1 MRKIRIKICLLAAML
16 AVATG
21 IQASDFVVDELCYNI
36 TDAEAKTVEVAK
48 YDYTVDG
55 EMVRPTKMDVVVPM
69 TVVNPNDNQTYRV
82 TALGDGAFTVYG
94 LKNGWFD
101 YTSIVLPE
109 GLLEIKANAFSGQSK
124 LTSLVIPGT
133 VKSVKTKFAQMS
145 GISELTFPASVK
157 EMVTIESGRIQ
168 KLTIEGSPTITAG
181 SRDYITG
188 SVTNNIVYFIDNDT
202 SYKNVEITLTSAVP
216 PTLPEVTRIQY
227 KAYSGRTT
235 VHVPEGCSDAYNAAG
250 WNQAEVLVEGTDHA
264 DVDGI
269 RYYHD
274 SHRAI
279 GYDVVSE
286 LNGPLNIPQTVQ
298 IGGKTYP
305 VEELAVRMF
314 EGEGESLIKNITAI
328 TLPEGLK
335 RLEKNS
341 LYSEVVSATEVT
353 IPASVEYVGT
363 YFLRGE
369 TLKKITFKGSPVL
382 ADNSVGS
389 NYKLIHF
396 MSQTPPAVGK
406 YSFQSAQLMV
416 VAPDIASI
424 PVYRTTLSGHW
435 GVEKGY
441 ELSVYGGLKEADN
454 VYYSAMEDGNACA
467 IYFDGTQTSVALSKT
482 IQIDGAARALAKI
495 QRGLFYYKNI
505 TEVIVPETV
514 KTIGGNAFYKCSA
527 LTSLQLPSEVEE
539 IGDYAFYECSAWA
552 IDVTLPVLKTLG
564 KGAFQKSGIKSL
576 NLTGAPLATIP
587 ESAFGECSSLA
598 SITLNEGLSKIESYA
613 FTGAV
618 VTELTIPSTVTDI
631 YTVGIW
637 SKIKKLISKA
647 TTPPT
652 LRNSRQ
658 LNCLLFVPNGCVT
671 AYRQADRWV
680 ESTSVIA
687 VGEMQTGGLSF
698 YFGDTDAL
706 LYNVD
711 TDVTGSDVVIP
722 ATVEQGGN
730 SYTVNEM
737 RAALLK
743 NSAAVKSVTI
753 PASITQIPNDA
764 FRNCTGL
771 TSVTM
776 PATVTSIG
784 AYAFNGCKALPSVVL
799 PASLGSI
806 GEYGFLGCKAL
817 TSIELPAA
825 LTEIGVSAFNGC
837 SAMACDVNI
846 PDGVTVIPDGA
857 FDQSGITGITLG
869 KNVKTVGRKAFY
881 NCQNIL
887 SITLNEGLTEIGEMG
902 FFNCSKIKELELPA
916 SLTTMGSNAFWNVG
930 IKVVCHSAAPL
941 TLPKSTTYSYQFKK
955 CTVIVPVGSVA
966 AYVAATDK
974 GWDESNT
981 YLTFAGLADG
991 VEYRANDTEAW
1002 VTGVADDTVVAD
1014 IKDYLSIDG
1023 SQMPVTRIDAAFRG
1037 KTQLQKVTVPAAV
1050 KALPENM
1057 FRDCTSLNA
1066 VTFASGSQLQTIGK
1080 WAFMSTAVAAI
1091 EIPEGV
1097 TELPD
1102 GVFKNCL
1109 SLTEITLPS
1118 NLVSVGGGC
1127 FYNCK
1132 ALTTVN
1138 VCADNLTIADRAF
1151 YSCESLETINSANP
1165 LQLSSDI
1172 SKLGMEFEG
1181 CKSLKAVSVAGGM
1194 IGSFAFDGCESLV
1207 SVGIAEGVKTIG
1219 EYAFDGCTSLK
1230 RILLPASLQ
1239 EIKHETFRNVV
1250 FEEITCLAVTP
1261 PSIRDNT
1268 FTDYSAHLCVPA
1280 ESMAA
1285 YAAATGWKEFSNIGD
1300 LTTSG
1305 VSAVANDGLSVA
1317 VCDGRICVDGVG
1329 ETEMIKVYS
1338 TGGMLVGMGLNRQV
1352 EVPSPGVYIVEFKK
1366 GTVKVAIR

>member
-1 MRKIRIKICLLAAML
+1 
-16 AVATG
+16 
-21 IQASDFVVDELCYNI
+21 
-36 TDAEAKTVEVAK
+36 
-48 YDYTVDG
+48 
-55 EMVRPTKMDVVVPM
+55 
-69 TVVNPNDNQTYRV
+69 
-82 TALGDGAFTVYG
+82 
-94 LKNGWFD
+94 
-101 YTSIVLPE
+101 
-109 GLLEIKANAFSGQSK
+109 
-124 LTSLVIPGT
+124 
-133 VKSVKTKFAQMS
+133 MS

-305 VEELAVRMF
+305 VEVLAVRMF

-396 MSQTPPAVGK
+396 MSQTPPSVGK

-658 LNCLLFVPNGCVT
+658 LNCPLFVPNGCVT

-730 SYTVNEM
+730 RYTVNEM

-764 FRNCTGL
+764 FLNCTEL

-784 AYAFNGCKALPSVVL
+784 AYAFNG
-799 PASLGSI
+799 
-806 GEYGFLGCKAL
+806 
-817 TSIELPAA
+817 
-825 LTEIGVSAFNGC
+825 
-837 SAMACDVNI
+837 
-846 PDGVTVIPDGA
+846 
-857 FDQSGITGITLG
+857 
-869 KNVKTVGRKAFY
+869 
-881 NCQNIL
+881 
-887 SITLNEGLTEIGEMG
+887 
-902 FFNCSKIKELELPA
+902 CSKIKELELPA

-930 IKVVCHSAAPL
+930 IKVVRHSAAPL

-1023 SQMPVTRIDAAFRG
+1023 SQMPVTRIDAAFSG

-1057 FRDCTSLNA
+1057 FKDCTSLNA
-1066 VTFASGSQLQTIGK
+1066 VTFASGSQLQAIGK

-1194 IGSFAFDGCESLV
+1194 IGAFAFDGCESLV

-1305 VSAVANDGLSVA
+1305 VSAVAGDGLSVA

>member
-1 MRKIRIKICLLAAML
+1 M
-16 AVATG
+16 
-21 IQASDFVVDELCYNI
+21 
-36 TDAEAKTVEVAK
+36 
-48 YDYTVDG
+48 
-55 EMVRPTKMDVVVPM
+55 PM

-94 LKNGWFD
+94 LRGGWFD

-305 VEELAVRMF
+305 VEVLAVRMF
-314 EGEGESLIKNITAI
+314 EGEGESLIKNITA
-328 TLPEGLK
+328 
-335 RLEKNS
+335 
-341 LYSEVVSATEVT
+341 
-353 IPASVEYVGT
+353 
-363 YFLRGE
+363 
-369 TLKKITFKGSPVL
+369 
-382 ADNSVGS
+382 
-389 NYKLIHF
+389 
-396 MSQTPPAVGK
+396 
-406 YSFQSAQLMV
+406 
-416 VAPDIASI
+416 
-424 PVYRTTLSGHW
+424 
-435 GVEKGY
+435 
-441 ELSVYGGLKEADN
+441 
-454 VYYSAMEDGNACA
+454 
-467 IYFDGTQTSVALSKT
+467 
-482 IQIDGAARALAKI
+482 
-495 QRGLFYYKNI
+495 
-505 TEVIVPETV
+505 
-514 KTIGGNAFYKCSA
+514 
-527 LTSLQLPSEVEE
+527 
-539 IGDYAFYECSAWA
+539 
-552 IDVTLPVLKTLG
+552 
-564 KGAFQKSGIKSL
+564 
-576 NLTGAPLATIP
+576 
-587 ESAFGECSSLA
+587 
-598 SITLNEGLSKIESYA
+598 
-613 FTGAV
+613 
-618 VTELTIPSTVTDI
+618 
-631 YTVGIW
+631 
-637 SKIKKLISKA
+637 
-647 TTPPT
+647 
-652 LRNSRQ
+652 
-658 LNCLLFVPNGCVT
+658 
-671 AYRQADRWV
+671 
-680 ESTSVIA
+680 
-687 VGEMQTGGLSF
+687 
-698 YFGDTDAL
+698 
-706 LYNVD
+706 
-711 TDVTGSDVVIP
+711 
-722 ATVEQGGN
+722 
-730 SYTVNEM
+730 
-737 RAALLK
+737 
-743 NSAAVKSVTI
+743 
-753 PASITQIPNDA
+753 
-764 FRNCTGL
+764 
-771 TSVTM
+771 
-776 PATVTSIG
+776 
-784 AYAFNGCKALPSVVL
+784 
-799 PASLGSI
+799 
-806 GEYGFLGCKAL
+806 
-817 TSIELPAA
+817 
-825 LTEIGVSAFNGC
+825 
-837 SAMACDVNI
+837 
-846 PDGVTVIPDGA
+846 
-857 FDQSGITGITLG
+857 
-869 KNVKTVGRKAFY
+869 
-881 NCQNIL
+881 
-887 SITLNEGLTEIGEMG
+887 ITLNEGLTEIGEMG

-916 SLTTMGSNAFWNVG
+916 SLTTMGSNALWNIG

-1023 SQMPVTRIDAAFRG
+1023 SQMPVTRIDAAFSG

-1057 FRDCTSLNA
+1057 FKDCTSLNA

-1305 VSAVANDGLSVA
+1305 VSAVAGDGLSVA

-1338 TGGMLVGMGLNRQV
+1338 AGGMLVGMGLNRQV

>member
-1 MRKIRIKICLLAAML
+1 
-16 AVATG
+16 
-21 IQASDFVVDELCYNI
+21 
-36 TDAEAKTVEVAK
+36 
-48 YDYTVDG
+48 
-55 EMVRPTKMDVVVPM
+55 MVRPTKMDVVVPM

-94 LKNGWFD
+94 LRGGWFD

-305 VEELAVRMF
+305 VEVLAVRMF
-314 EGEGESLIKNITAI
+314 EGEGESLIKNITA
-328 TLPEGLK
+328 
-335 RLEKNS
+335 
-341 LYSEVVSATEVT
+341 
-353 IPASVEYVGT
+353 
-363 YFLRGE
+363 
-369 TLKKITFKGSPVL
+369 
-382 ADNSVGS
+382 
-389 NYKLIHF
+389 
-396 MSQTPPAVGK
+396 
-406 YSFQSAQLMV
+406 
-416 VAPDIASI
+416 
-424 PVYRTTLSGHW
+424 
-435 GVEKGY
+435 
-441 ELSVYGGLKEADN
+441 
-454 VYYSAMEDGNACA
+454 
-467 IYFDGTQTSVALSKT
+467 
-482 IQIDGAARALAKI
+482 
-495 QRGLFYYKNI
+495 
-505 TEVIVPETV
+505 
-514 KTIGGNAFYKCSA
+514 
-527 LTSLQLPSEVEE
+527 
-539 IGDYAFYECSAWA
+539 
-552 IDVTLPVLKTLG
+552 
-564 KGAFQKSGIKSL
+564 
-576 NLTGAPLATIP
+576 
-587 ESAFGECSSLA
+587 
-598 SITLNEGLSKIESYA
+598 
-613 FTGAV
+613 
-618 VTELTIPSTVTDI
+618 
-631 YTVGIW
+631 
-637 SKIKKLISKA
+637 
-647 TTPPT
+647 
-652 LRNSRQ
+652 
-658 LNCLLFVPNGCVT
+658 
-671 AYRQADRWV
+671 
-680 ESTSVIA
+680 
-687 VGEMQTGGLSF
+687 
-698 YFGDTDAL
+698 
-706 LYNVD
+706 
-711 TDVTGSDVVIP
+711 
-722 ATVEQGGN
+722 
-730 SYTVNEM
+730 
-737 RAALLK
+737 
-743 NSAAVKSVTI
+743 
-753 PASITQIPNDA
+753 
-764 FRNCTGL
+764 
-771 TSVTM
+771 
-776 PATVTSIG
+776 
-784 AYAFNGCKALPSVVL
+784 
-799 PASLGSI
+799 
-806 GEYGFLGCKAL
+806 
-817 TSIELPAA
+817 
-825 LTEIGVSAFNGC
+825 
-837 SAMACDVNI
+837 
-846 PDGVTVIPDGA
+846 
-857 FDQSGITGITLG
+857 
-869 KNVKTVGRKAFY
+869 
-881 NCQNIL
+881 
-887 SITLNEGLTEIGEMG
+887 ITLNEGLTEIGEMG

-916 SLTTMGSNAFWNVG
+916 SLTTMGSNAFWNIG

-1023 SQMPVTRIDAAFRG
+1023 SQMPVTRIDVAFSG

-1057 FRDCTSLNA
+1057 FKDCTSLNA
-1066 VTFASGSQLQTIGK
+1066 VTFALGSQLQTIGK

-1305 VSAVANDGLSVA
+1305 VSAVAGDGLSVA

-1338 TGGMLVGMGLNRQV
+1338 AGGMLVGMGLNRQV

>member
-1 MRKIRIKICLLAAML
+1 
-16 AVATG
+16 
-21 IQASDFVVDELCYNI
+21 
-36 TDAEAKTVEVAK
+36 
-48 YDYTVDG
+48 
-55 EMVRPTKMDVVVPM
+55 MDVVVPM

-94 LKNGWFD
+94 LRGGWFD

-279 GYDVVSE
+279 GYDVGGE

-305 VEELAVRMF
+305 VEVLAVRMF
-314 EGEGESLIKNITAI
+314 EGEGESLIKNITA
-328 TLPEGLK
+328 
-335 RLEKNS
+335 
-341 LYSEVVSATEVT
+341 
-353 IPASVEYVGT
+353 
-363 YFLRGE
+363 
-369 TLKKITFKGSPVL
+369 
-382 ADNSVGS
+382 
-389 NYKLIHF
+389 
-396 MSQTPPAVGK
+396 
-406 YSFQSAQLMV
+406 
-416 VAPDIASI
+416 
-424 PVYRTTLSGHW
+424 
-435 GVEKGY
+435 
-441 ELSVYGGLKEADN
+441 
-454 VYYSAMEDGNACA
+454 
-467 IYFDGTQTSVALSKT
+467 
-482 IQIDGAARALAKI
+482 
-495 QRGLFYYKNI
+495 
-505 TEVIVPETV
+505 
-514 KTIGGNAFYKCSA
+514 
-527 LTSLQLPSEVEE
+527 
-539 IGDYAFYECSAWA
+539 
-552 IDVTLPVLKTLG
+552 
-564 KGAFQKSGIKSL
+564 
-576 NLTGAPLATIP
+576 
-587 ESAFGECSSLA
+587 
-598 SITLNEGLSKIESYA
+598 
-613 FTGAV
+613 
-618 VTELTIPSTVTDI
+618 
-631 YTVGIW
+631 
-637 SKIKKLISKA
+637 
-647 TTPPT
+647 
-652 LRNSRQ
+652 
-658 LNCLLFVPNGCVT
+658 
-671 AYRQADRWV
+671 
-680 ESTSVIA
+680 
-687 VGEMQTGGLSF
+687 
-698 YFGDTDAL
+698 
-706 LYNVD
+706 
-711 TDVTGSDVVIP
+711 
-722 ATVEQGGN
+722 
-730 SYTVNEM
+730 
-737 RAALLK
+737 
-743 NSAAVKSVTI
+743 
-753 PASITQIPNDA
+753 
-764 FRNCTGL
+764 
-771 TSVTM
+771 
-776 PATVTSIG
+776 
-784 AYAFNGCKALPSVVL
+784 
-799 PASLGSI
+799 
-806 GEYGFLGCKAL
+806 
-817 TSIELPAA
+817 
-825 LTEIGVSAFNGC
+825 
-837 SAMACDVNI
+837 
-846 PDGVTVIPDGA
+846 
-857 FDQSGITGITLG
+857 
-869 KNVKTVGRKAFY
+869 
-881 NCQNIL
+881 
-887 SITLNEGLTEIGEMG
+887 ITLNEGLTEIGEMG

-916 SLTTMGSNAFWNVG
+916 SLTAMGSNAFWNIG

-1023 SQMPVTRIDAAFRG
+1023 SQMPVTRIDAAFSG

-1057 FRDCTSLNA
+1057 FKDCTSLNA

-1305 VSAVANDGLSVA
+1305 VSAVAGDGLSVA

-1338 TGGMLVGMGLNRQV
+1338 AGGMLVGMGLNRQV

>member
-1 MRKIRIKICLLAAML
+1 
-16 AVATG
+16 
-21 IQASDFVVDELCYNI
+21 
-36 TDAEAKTVEVAK
+36 
-48 YDYTVDG
+48 
-55 EMVRPTKMDVVVPM
+55 MVRPTKMDVVVPM

-94 LKNGWFD
+94 LRGGWFD

-157 EMVTIESGRIQ
+157 DMVTIESGRIQ

-305 VEELAVRMF
+305 VEVLAVRMF
-314 EGEGESLIKNITAI
+314 EGEGESLIKNITA
-328 TLPEGLK
+328 
-335 RLEKNS
+335 
-341 LYSEVVSATEVT
+341 
-353 IPASVEYVGT
+353 
-363 YFLRGE
+363 
-369 TLKKITFKGSPVL
+369 
-382 ADNSVGS
+382 
-389 NYKLIHF
+389 
-396 MSQTPPAVGK
+396 
-406 YSFQSAQLMV
+406 
-416 VAPDIASI
+416 
-424 PVYRTTLSGHW
+424 
-435 GVEKGY
+435 
-441 ELSVYGGLKEADN
+441 
-454 VYYSAMEDGNACA
+454 
-467 IYFDGTQTSVALSKT
+467 
-482 IQIDGAARALAKI
+482 
-495 QRGLFYYKNI
+495 
-505 TEVIVPETV
+505 
-514 KTIGGNAFYKCSA
+514 
-527 LTSLQLPSEVEE
+527 
-539 IGDYAFYECSAWA
+539 
-552 IDVTLPVLKTLG
+552 
-564 KGAFQKSGIKSL
+564 
-576 NLTGAPLATIP
+576 
-587 ESAFGECSSLA
+587 
-598 SITLNEGLSKIESYA
+598 
-613 FTGAV
+613 
-618 VTELTIPSTVTDI
+618 
-631 YTVGIW
+631 
-637 SKIKKLISKA
+637 
-647 TTPPT
+647 
-652 LRNSRQ
+652 
-658 LNCLLFVPNGCVT
+658 
-671 AYRQADRWV
+671 
-680 ESTSVIA
+680 
-687 VGEMQTGGLSF
+687 
-698 YFGDTDAL
+698 
-706 LYNVD
+706 
-711 TDVTGSDVVIP
+711 
-722 ATVEQGGN
+722 
-730 SYTVNEM
+730 
-737 RAALLK
+737 
-743 NSAAVKSVTI
+743 
-753 PASITQIPNDA
+753 
-764 FRNCTGL
+764 
-771 TSVTM
+771 
-776 PATVTSIG
+776 
-784 AYAFNGCKALPSVVL
+784 
-799 PASLGSI
+799 
-806 GEYGFLGCKAL
+806 
-817 TSIELPAA
+817 
-825 LTEIGVSAFNGC
+825 
-837 SAMACDVNI
+837 
-846 PDGVTVIPDGA
+846 
-857 FDQSGITGITLG
+857 
-869 KNVKTVGRKAFY
+869 
-881 NCQNIL
+881 
-887 SITLNEGLTEIGEMG
+887 ITLNEGLTEIGEMG

-916 SLTTMGSNAFWNVG
+916 SLTTMGSNAFWNIG

-1023 SQMPVTRIDAAFRG
+1023 SQMPVTRIDAAFSG
-1037 KTQLQKVTVPAAV
+1037 KTQLQKVTVPVAV

-1057 FRDCTSLNA
+1057 FKDCTSLNA

-1305 VSAVANDGLSVA
+1305 VSAVAGDGLSVA

-1338 TGGMLVGMGLNRQV
+1338 AGGMLVGMGLNRQV

>member
-1 MRKIRIKICLLAAML
+1 MRERNIFAALIFCSRFENADFCERKNKPNLMRKIRIKICLLAAML

-94 LKNGWFD
+94 LRGGWFD

-235 VHVPEGCSDAYNAAG
+235 VYVPEGCSDAYNAAG

-305 VEELAVRMF
+305 VEVLAVRMF
-314 EGEGESLIKNITAI
+314 EGEGESLIKNITA
-328 TLPEGLK
+328 
-335 RLEKNS
+335 
-341 LYSEVVSATEVT
+341 
-353 IPASVEYVGT
+353 
-363 YFLRGE
+363 
-369 TLKKITFKGSPVL
+369 
-382 ADNSVGS
+382 
-389 NYKLIHF
+389 
-396 MSQTPPAVGK
+396 
-406 YSFQSAQLMV
+406 
-416 VAPDIASI
+416 
-424 PVYRTTLSGHW
+424 
-435 GVEKGY
+435 
-441 ELSVYGGLKEADN
+441 
-454 VYYSAMEDGNACA
+454 
-467 IYFDGTQTSVALSKT
+467 
-482 IQIDGAARALAKI
+482 
-495 QRGLFYYKNI
+495 
-505 TEVIVPETV
+505 
-514 KTIGGNAFYKCSA
+514 
-527 LTSLQLPSEVEE
+527 
-539 IGDYAFYECSAWA
+539 
-552 IDVTLPVLKTLG
+552 
-564 KGAFQKSGIKSL
+564 
-576 NLTGAPLATIP
+576 
-587 ESAFGECSSLA
+587 
-598 SITLNEGLSKIESYA
+598 
-613 FTGAV
+613 
-618 VTELTIPSTVTDI
+618 
-631 YTVGIW
+631 
-637 SKIKKLISKA
+637 
-647 TTPPT
+647 
-652 LRNSRQ
+652 
-658 LNCLLFVPNGCVT
+658 
-671 AYRQADRWV
+671 
-680 ESTSVIA
+680 
-687 VGEMQTGGLSF
+687 
-698 YFGDTDAL
+698 
-706 LYNVD
+706 
-711 TDVTGSDVVIP
+711 
-722 ATVEQGGN
+722 
-730 SYTVNEM
+730 
-737 RAALLK
+737 
-743 NSAAVKSVTI
+743 
-753 PASITQIPNDA
+753 
-764 FRNCTGL
+764 
-771 TSVTM
+771 
-776 PATVTSIG
+776 
-784 AYAFNGCKALPSVVL
+784 
-799 PASLGSI
+799 
-806 GEYGFLGCKAL
+806 
-817 TSIELPAA
+817 
-825 LTEIGVSAFNGC
+825 
-837 SAMACDVNI
+837 
-846 PDGVTVIPDGA
+846 
-857 FDQSGITGITLG
+857 
-869 KNVKTVGRKAFY
+869 
-881 NCQNIL
+881 
-887 SITLNEGLTEIGEMG
+887 ITLNEGLTEIGEMG

-916 SLTTMGSNAFWNVG
+916 SLTTMGSNAFWNIG

-1023 SQMPVTRIDAAFRG
+1023 SQMPVTRIDVAFSG

-1305 VSAVANDGLSVA
+1305 VSAVAGDGLSVA

-1338 TGGMLVGMGLNRQV
+1338 AGGMLVGMGLNRQV

>member
-1 MRKIRIKICLLAAML
+1 
-16 AVATG
+16 
-21 IQASDFVVDELCYNI
+21 
-36 TDAEAKTVEVAK
+36 
-48 YDYTVDG
+48 
-55 EMVRPTKMDVVVPM
+55 MVRPTKMDVVVPM

-94 LKNGWFD
+94 LRGGWFD

-305 VEELAVRMF
+305 VEVLAVRMF
-314 EGEGESLIKNITAI
+314 EGEGESLIKNITA
-328 TLPEGLK
+328 
-335 RLEKNS
+335 
-341 LYSEVVSATEVT
+341 
-353 IPASVEYVGT
+353 
-363 YFLRGE
+363 
-369 TLKKITFKGSPVL
+369 
-382 ADNSVGS
+382 
-389 NYKLIHF
+389 
-396 MSQTPPAVGK
+396 
-406 YSFQSAQLMV
+406 
-416 VAPDIASI
+416 
-424 PVYRTTLSGHW
+424 
-435 GVEKGY
+435 
-441 ELSVYGGLKEADN
+441 
-454 VYYSAMEDGNACA
+454 
-467 IYFDGTQTSVALSKT
+467 
-482 IQIDGAARALAKI
+482 
-495 QRGLFYYKNI
+495 
-505 TEVIVPETV
+505 
-514 KTIGGNAFYKCSA
+514 
-527 LTSLQLPSEVEE
+527 
-539 IGDYAFYECSAWA
+539 
-552 IDVTLPVLKTLG
+552 
-564 KGAFQKSGIKSL
+564 
-576 NLTGAPLATIP
+576 
-587 ESAFGECSSLA
+587 
-598 SITLNEGLSKIESYA
+598 
-613 FTGAV
+613 
-618 VTELTIPSTVTDI
+618 
-631 YTVGIW
+631 
-637 SKIKKLISKA
+637 
-647 TTPPT
+647 
-652 LRNSRQ
+652 
-658 LNCLLFVPNGCVT
+658 
-671 AYRQADRWV
+671 
-680 ESTSVIA
+680 
-687 VGEMQTGGLSF
+687 
-698 YFGDTDAL
+698 
-706 LYNVD
+706 
-711 TDVTGSDVVIP
+711 
-722 ATVEQGGN
+722 
-730 SYTVNEM
+730 
-737 RAALLK
+737 
-743 NSAAVKSVTI
+743 
-753 PASITQIPNDA
+753 
-764 FRNCTGL
+764 
-771 TSVTM
+771 
-776 PATVTSIG
+776 
-784 AYAFNGCKALPSVVL
+784 
-799 PASLGSI
+799 
-806 GEYGFLGCKAL
+806 
-817 TSIELPAA
+817 
-825 LTEIGVSAFNGC
+825 
-837 SAMACDVNI
+837 
-846 PDGVTVIPDGA
+846 
-857 FDQSGITGITLG
+857 
-869 KNVKTVGRKAFY
+869 
-881 NCQNIL
+881 
-887 SITLNEGLTEIGEMG
+887 ITLNEGLTEIGEMG

-916 SLTTMGSNAFWNVG
+916 SLTTMGSNAFWNIG

-1023 SQMPVTRIDAAFRG
+1023 SQMPVTRIDAAFSG
-1037 KTQLQKVTVPAAV
+1037 KTQLQKVTVPVAV

-1057 FRDCTSLNA
+1057 FKDCTSLNA

-1305 VSAVANDGLSVA
+1305 VSAVAGDGLSVA

-1338 TGGMLVGMGLNRQV
+1338 AGGMLVGMGLNRQV

>member
-1 MRKIRIKICLLAAML
+1 M
-16 AVATG
+16 
-21 IQASDFVVDELCYNI
+21 
-36 TDAEAKTVEVAK
+36 
-48 YDYTVDG
+48 
-55 EMVRPTKMDVVVPM
+55 PM

-94 LKNGWFD
+94 LRGGWFD

-328 TLPEGLK
+328 TL
-335 RLEKNS
+335 
-341 LYSEVVSATEVT
+341 
-353 IPASVEYVGT
+353 
-363 YFLRGE
+363 
-369 TLKKITFKGSPVL
+369 
-382 ADNSVGS
+382 
-389 NYKLIHF
+389 
-396 MSQTPPAVGK
+396 
-406 YSFQSAQLMV
+406 
-416 VAPDIASI
+416 
-424 PVYRTTLSGHW
+424 
-435 GVEKGY
+435 
-441 ELSVYGGLKEADN
+441 
-454 VYYSAMEDGNACA
+454 
-467 IYFDGTQTSVALSKT
+467 
-482 IQIDGAARALAKI
+482 
-495 QRGLFYYKNI
+495 
-505 TEVIVPETV
+505 
-514 KTIGGNAFYKCSA
+514 
-527 LTSLQLPSEVEE
+527 
-539 IGDYAFYECSAWA
+539 
-552 IDVTLPVLKTLG
+552 
-564 KGAFQKSGIKSL
+564 
-576 NLTGAPLATIP
+576 
-587 ESAFGECSSLA
+587 
-598 SITLNEGLSKIESYA
+598 
-613 FTGAV
+613 
-618 VTELTIPSTVTDI
+618 
-631 YTVGIW
+631 
-637 SKIKKLISKA
+637 
-647 TTPPT
+647 
-652 LRNSRQ
+652 
-658 LNCLLFVPNGCVT
+658 
-671 AYRQADRWV
+671 
-680 ESTSVIA
+680 
-687 VGEMQTGGLSF
+687 
-698 YFGDTDAL
+698 
-706 LYNVD
+706 
-711 TDVTGSDVVIP
+711 
-722 ATVEQGGN
+722 
-730 SYTVNEM
+730 
-737 RAALLK
+737 
-743 NSAAVKSVTI
+743 
-753 PASITQIPNDA
+753 
-764 FRNCTGL
+764 
-771 TSVTM
+771 
-776 PATVTSIG
+776 
-784 AYAFNGCKALPSVVL
+784 
-799 PASLGSI
+799 
-806 GEYGFLGCKAL
+806 
-817 TSIELPAA
+817 
-825 LTEIGVSAFNGC
+825 
-837 SAMACDVNI
+837 
-846 PDGVTVIPDGA
+846 
-857 FDQSGITGITLG
+857 
-869 KNVKTVGRKAFY
+869 
-881 NCQNIL
+881 
-887 SITLNEGLTEIGEMG
+887 NEGLTEIGEMG

-916 SLTTMGSNAFWNVG
+916 SLTTMGSNAFWNIG

-1023 SQMPVTRIDAAFRG
+1023 SQMPVTRIDVAFSG

-1057 FRDCTSLNA
+1057 FKDCTSLNA

-1305 VSAVANDGLSVA
+1305 VSAVAGDGLSVA

-1338 TGGMLVGMGLNRQV
+1338 AGGMLVGMGLNRQV

>member
-1 MRKIRIKICLLAAML
+1 
-16 AVATG
+16 
-21 IQASDFVVDELCYNI
+21 
-36 TDAEAKTVEVAK
+36 
-48 YDYTVDG
+48 
-55 EMVRPTKMDVVVPM
+55 
-69 TVVNPNDNQTYRV
+69 
-82 TALGDGAFTVYG
+82 
-94 LKNGWFD
+94 
-101 YTSIVLPE
+101 
-109 GLLEIKANAFSGQSK
+109 
-124 LTSLVIPGT
+124 
-133 VKSVKTKFAQMS
+133 MS

-305 VEELAVRMF
+305 VEVLAVRMF
-314 EGEGESLIKNITAI
+314 EGEGESLIKNITA
-328 TLPEGLK
+328 
-335 RLEKNS
+335 
-341 LYSEVVSATEVT
+341 
-353 IPASVEYVGT
+353 
-363 YFLRGE
+363 
-369 TLKKITFKGSPVL
+369 
-382 ADNSVGS
+382 
-389 NYKLIHF
+389 
-396 MSQTPPAVGK
+396 
-406 YSFQSAQLMV
+406 
-416 VAPDIASI
+416 
-424 PVYRTTLSGHW
+424 
-435 GVEKGY
+435 
-441 ELSVYGGLKEADN
+441 
-454 VYYSAMEDGNACA
+454 
-467 IYFDGTQTSVALSKT
+467 
-482 IQIDGAARALAKI
+482 
-495 QRGLFYYKNI
+495 
-505 TEVIVPETV
+505 
-514 KTIGGNAFYKCSA
+514 
-527 LTSLQLPSEVEE
+527 
-539 IGDYAFYECSAWA
+539 
-552 IDVTLPVLKTLG
+552 
-564 KGAFQKSGIKSL
+564 
-576 NLTGAPLATIP
+576 
-587 ESAFGECSSLA
+587 
-598 SITLNEGLSKIESYA
+598 
-613 FTGAV
+613 
-618 VTELTIPSTVTDI
+618 
-631 YTVGIW
+631 
-637 SKIKKLISKA
+637 
-647 TTPPT
+647 
-652 LRNSRQ
+652 
-658 LNCLLFVPNGCVT
+658 
-671 AYRQADRWV
+671 
-680 ESTSVIA
+680 
-687 VGEMQTGGLSF
+687 
-698 YFGDTDAL
+698 
-706 LYNVD
+706 
-711 TDVTGSDVVIP
+711 
-722 ATVEQGGN
+722 
-730 SYTVNEM
+730 
-737 RAALLK
+737 
-743 NSAAVKSVTI
+743 
-753 PASITQIPNDA
+753 
-764 FRNCTGL
+764 
-771 TSVTM
+771 
-776 PATVTSIG
+776 
-784 AYAFNGCKALPSVVL
+784 
-799 PASLGSI
+799 
-806 GEYGFLGCKAL
+806 
-817 TSIELPAA
+817 
-825 LTEIGVSAFNGC
+825 
-837 SAMACDVNI
+837 
-846 PDGVTVIPDGA
+846 
-857 FDQSGITGITLG
+857 
-869 KNVKTVGRKAFY
+869 
-881 NCQNIL
+881 
-887 SITLNEGLTEIGEMG
+887 ITLNEGLTEIGEMG

-916 SLTTMGSNAFWNVG
+916 SLTTMGSNAFWNIG

-1023 SQMPVTRIDAAFRG
+1023 SQMPVTRIDAAFSG
-1037 KTQLQKVTVPAAV
+1037 KTQLQKVTVPVAV

-1057 FRDCTSLNA
+1057 FKDCTSLNA

-1305 VSAVANDGLSVA
+1305 VSAVAGDGLSVA

-1338 TGGMLVGMGLNRQV
+1338 AGGMLVGMGLNRQV

>member
-1 MRKIRIKICLLAAML
+1 
-16 AVATG
+16 
-21 IQASDFVVDELCYNI
+21 
-36 TDAEAKTVEVAK
+36 
-48 YDYTVDG
+48 
-55 EMVRPTKMDVVVPM
+55 MVRPTKMDVVVPM

-94 LKNGWFD
+94 LRGGWFD

-124 LTSLVIPGT
+124 LMSLVIPGT

-305 VEELAVRMF
+305 VEVLAVRMF
-314 EGEGESLIKNITAI
+314 EGEGESLIKNITA
-328 TLPEGLK
+328 
-335 RLEKNS
+335 
-341 LYSEVVSATEVT
+341 
-353 IPASVEYVGT
+353 
-363 YFLRGE
+363 
-369 TLKKITFKGSPVL
+369 
-382 ADNSVGS
+382 
-389 NYKLIHF
+389 
-396 MSQTPPAVGK
+396 
-406 YSFQSAQLMV
+406 
-416 VAPDIASI
+416 
-424 PVYRTTLSGHW
+424 
-435 GVEKGY
+435 
-441 ELSVYGGLKEADN
+441 
-454 VYYSAMEDGNACA
+454 
-467 IYFDGTQTSVALSKT
+467 
-482 IQIDGAARALAKI
+482 
-495 QRGLFYYKNI
+495 
-505 TEVIVPETV
+505 
-514 KTIGGNAFYKCSA
+514 
-527 LTSLQLPSEVEE
+527 
-539 IGDYAFYECSAWA
+539 
-552 IDVTLPVLKTLG
+552 
-564 KGAFQKSGIKSL
+564 
-576 NLTGAPLATIP
+576 
-587 ESAFGECSSLA
+587 
-598 SITLNEGLSKIESYA
+598 
-613 FTGAV
+613 
-618 VTELTIPSTVTDI
+618 
-631 YTVGIW
+631 
-637 SKIKKLISKA
+637 
-647 TTPPT
+647 
-652 LRNSRQ
+652 
-658 LNCLLFVPNGCVT
+658 
-671 AYRQADRWV
+671 
-680 ESTSVIA
+680 
-687 VGEMQTGGLSF
+687 
-698 YFGDTDAL
+698 
-706 LYNVD
+706 
-711 TDVTGSDVVIP
+711 
-722 ATVEQGGN
+722 
-730 SYTVNEM
+730 
-737 RAALLK
+737 
-743 NSAAVKSVTI
+743 
-753 PASITQIPNDA
+753 
-764 FRNCTGL
+764 
-771 TSVTM
+771 
-776 PATVTSIG
+776 
-784 AYAFNGCKALPSVVL
+784 
-799 PASLGSI
+799 
-806 GEYGFLGCKAL
+806 
-817 TSIELPAA
+817 
-825 LTEIGVSAFNGC
+825 
-837 SAMACDVNI
+837 
-846 PDGVTVIPDGA
+846 
-857 FDQSGITGITLG
+857 
-869 KNVKTVGRKAFY
+869 
-881 NCQNIL
+881 
-887 SITLNEGLTEIGEMG
+887 ITLNEGLTEIGEMG

-916 SLTTMGSNAFWNVG
+916 SLTTMGSNAFWNIG

-1023 SQMPVTRIDAAFRG
+1023 SQMPVTRIDAAFSG
-1037 KTQLQKVTVPAAV
+1037 KTQLQKVTVPVAV

-1057 FRDCTSLNA
+1057 FKDCTSLNA

-1305 VSAVANDGLSVA
+1305 VSAVAGDGLSVA

-1338 TGGMLVGMGLNRQV
+1338 AGGMLVGMGLNRQV

>member
-1 MRKIRIKICLLAAML
+1 MRERNIFAALIFCSRFENADFCEQKNKPNLMRKIRIKICLLAAML

-94 LKNGWFD
+94 LRGGWFD

-305 VEELAVRMF
+305 VEVLAVRMF

-406 YSFQSAQLMV
+406 YSFQSASLMV

-495 QRGLFYYKNI
+495 QRGLFYYKKI

-514 KTIGGNAFYKCSA
+514 KTIGDNAFYKCSA
-527 LTSLQLPSEVEE
+527 LTSLQLPSGVEE
-539 IGDYAFYECSAWA
+539 IGDYAFYECKALA
-552 IDVTLPVLKTLG
+552 IDVTLPGLNKLG
-564 KGAFQKSGIKSL
+564 EGAFQISGIKSL

-587 ESAFGECSSLA
+587 EFAFGQCFNLA
-598 SITLNEGLSKIESYA
+598 SITLNEGLSIIKSSA

-658 LNCLLFVPNGCVT
+658 LNCPLFVPNGCVT

-764 FRNCTGL
+764 FRNCTEL

-784 AYAFNGCKALPSVVL
+784 AYAFNGCEGLETVTIGKSV
-799 PASLGSI
+799 ASI
-806 GEYGFLGCKAL
+806 GPSAFSGCRGLLSVTIPSAVKVIEAKAFFNCGKLTSFSVDKENKVYDSRGNCNAIIETATNTLIYGCK
-817 TSIELPAA
+817 
-825 LTEIGVSAFNGC
+825 N
-837 SAMACDVNI
+837 
-846 PDGVTVIPDGA
+846 TVIP
-857 FDQSGITGITLG
+857 
-869 KNVKTVGRKAFY
+869 NTVTK
-881 NCQNIL
+881 
-887 SITLNEGLTEIGEMG
+887 IGED
-902 FFNCSKIKELELPA
+902 
-916 SLTTMGSNAFWNVG
+916 AFAYCV
-930 IKVVCHSAAPL
+930 AL
-941 TLPKSTTYSYQFKK
+941 KS
-955 CTVIVPVGSVA
+955 
-966 AYVAATDK
+966 
-974 GWDESNT
+974 
-981 YLTFAGLADG
+981 
-991 VEYRANDTEAW
+991 
-1002 VTGVADDTVVAD
+1002 
-1014 IKDYLSIDG
+1014 
-1023 SQMPVTRIDAAFRG
+1023 
-1037 KTQLQKVTVPAAV
+1037 
-1050 KALPENM
+1050 
-1057 FRDCTSLNA
+1057 
-1066 VTFASGSQLQTIGK
+1066 
-1080 WAFMSTAVAAI
+1080 I
-1091 EIPEGV
+1091 EIPNSV
-1097 TELPD
+1097 TD
-1102 GVFKNCL
+1102 
-1109 SLTEITLPS
+1109 
-1118 NLVSVGGGC
+1118 
-1127 FYNCK
+1127 
-1132 ALTTVN
+1132 
-1138 VCADNLTIADRAF
+1138 
-1151 YSCESLETINSANP
+1151 INSGAFSGCSGLTGVVIP
-1165 LQLSSDI
+1165 SSVI
-1172 SKLGMEFEG
+1172 NLEG
-1181 CKSLKAVSVAGGM
+1181 HV
-1194 IGSFAFDGCESLV
+1194 FYGCESLTSMVIPNSVKSIGAYTLYGCRGLKSVVVGESVASVGNAAFKECTGLTRLEMLTKVPPKCGKDVFVGMDKTACELVVPAGCVDAYKAAAEWGDFSKITPGESSVGEVGTQGVTVTAAGGEIVVEGAVDAVVEVYGIGGSLLYSGKSHRV
-1207 SVGIAEGVKTIG
+1207 SV
-1219 EYAFDGCTSLK
+1219 
-1230 RILLPASLQ
+1230 P
-1239 EIKHETFRNVV
+1239 
-1250 FEEITCLAVTP
+1250 
-1261 PSIRDNT
+1261 
-1268 FTDYSAHLCVPA
+1268 
-1280 ESMAA
+1280 
-1285 YAAATGWKEFSNIGD
+1285 
-1300 LTTSG
+1300 
-1305 VSAVANDGLSVA
+1305 
-1317 VCDGRICVDGVG
+1317 VDGIYVVRING
-1329 ETEMIKVYS
+1329 KPHKV
-1338 TGGMLVGMGLNRQV
+1338 V
-1352 EVPSPGVYIVEFKK
+1352 
-1366 GTVKVAIR
+1366 VK

>member
-1 MRKIRIKICLLAAML
+1 MRERNIFAALIFCSRFENADFCERKNKPNLMRKIRIKICLLAAML

-55 EMVRPTKMDVVVPM
+55 EMVRPTKMDVVVPK

-94 LKNGWFD
+94 LGGGWFD

-109 GLLEIKANAFSGQSK
+109 GLLEIKANAFSGQRK

-328 TLPEGLK
+328 TL
-335 RLEKNS
+335 
-341 LYSEVVSATEVT
+341 
-353 IPASVEYVGT
+353 
-363 YFLRGE
+363 
-369 TLKKITFKGSPVL
+369 
-382 ADNSVGS
+382 
-389 NYKLIHF
+389 
-396 MSQTPPAVGK
+396 
-406 YSFQSAQLMV
+406 
-416 VAPDIASI
+416 
-424 PVYRTTLSGHW
+424 
-435 GVEKGY
+435 
-441 ELSVYGGLKEADN
+441 
-454 VYYSAMEDGNACA
+454 
-467 IYFDGTQTSVALSKT
+467 
-482 IQIDGAARALAKI
+482 
-495 QRGLFYYKNI
+495 
-505 TEVIVPETV
+505 
-514 KTIGGNAFYKCSA
+514 
-527 LTSLQLPSEVEE
+527 
-539 IGDYAFYECSAWA
+539 
-552 IDVTLPVLKTLG
+552 
-564 KGAFQKSGIKSL
+564 
-576 NLTGAPLATIP
+576 
-587 ESAFGECSSLA
+587 
-598 SITLNEGLSKIESYA
+598 
-613 FTGAV
+613 
-618 VTELTIPSTVTDI
+618 
-631 YTVGIW
+631 
-637 SKIKKLISKA
+637 
-647 TTPPT
+647 
-652 LRNSRQ
+652 
-658 LNCLLFVPNGCVT
+658 
-671 AYRQADRWV
+671 
-680 ESTSVIA
+680 
-687 VGEMQTGGLSF
+687 
-698 YFGDTDAL
+698 
-706 LYNVD
+706 
-711 TDVTGSDVVIP
+711 
-722 ATVEQGGN
+722 
-730 SYTVNEM
+730 
-737 RAALLK
+737 
-743 NSAAVKSVTI
+743 
-753 PASITQIPNDA
+753 
-764 FRNCTGL
+764 
-771 TSVTM
+771 
-776 PATVTSIG
+776 
-784 AYAFNGCKALPSVVL
+784 
-799 PASLGSI
+799 
-806 GEYGFLGCKAL
+806 
-817 TSIELPAA
+817 
-825 LTEIGVSAFNGC
+825 
-837 SAMACDVNI
+837 
-846 PDGVTVIPDGA
+846 
-857 FDQSGITGITLG
+857 
-869 KNVKTVGRKAFY
+869 
-881 NCQNIL
+881 
-887 SITLNEGLTEIGEMG
+887 NEGLTEIGEMG

-916 SLTTMGSNAFWNVG
+916 SLTTMGSNAFWNIG

-1023 SQMPVTRIDAAFRG
+1023 SQMPVTRIDVAFSG

-1305 VSAVANDGLSVA
+1305 VSAVAGDGLSVA

-1338 TGGMLVGMGLNRQV
+1338 AGGMLVGMGLNRQV

>member
-1 MRKIRIKICLLAAML
+1 M
-16 AVATG
+16 
-21 IQASDFVVDELCYNI
+21 
-36 TDAEAKTVEVAK
+36 
-48 YDYTVDG
+48 
-55 EMVRPTKMDVVVPM
+55 PM

-94 LKNGWFD
+94 LRGGWFD

-305 VEELAVRMF
+305 VEVLAVRMF
-314 EGEGESLIKNITAI
+314 EGEGESLIKNITA
-328 TLPEGLK
+328 
-335 RLEKNS
+335 
-341 LYSEVVSATEVT
+341 
-353 IPASVEYVGT
+353 
-363 YFLRGE
+363 
-369 TLKKITFKGSPVL
+369 
-382 ADNSVGS
+382 
-389 NYKLIHF
+389 
-396 MSQTPPAVGK
+396 
-406 YSFQSAQLMV
+406 
-416 VAPDIASI
+416 
-424 PVYRTTLSGHW
+424 
-435 GVEKGY
+435 
-441 ELSVYGGLKEADN
+441 
-454 VYYSAMEDGNACA
+454 
-467 IYFDGTQTSVALSKT
+467 
-482 IQIDGAARALAKI
+482 
-495 QRGLFYYKNI
+495 
-505 TEVIVPETV
+505 
-514 KTIGGNAFYKCSA
+514 
-527 LTSLQLPSEVEE
+527 
-539 IGDYAFYECSAWA
+539 
-552 IDVTLPVLKTLG
+552 
-564 KGAFQKSGIKSL
+564 
-576 NLTGAPLATIP
+576 
-587 ESAFGECSSLA
+587 
-598 SITLNEGLSKIESYA
+598 
-613 FTGAV
+613 
-618 VTELTIPSTVTDI
+618 
-631 YTVGIW
+631 
-637 SKIKKLISKA
+637 
-647 TTPPT
+647 
-652 LRNSRQ
+652 
-658 LNCLLFVPNGCVT
+658 
-671 AYRQADRWV
+671 
-680 ESTSVIA
+680 
-687 VGEMQTGGLSF
+687 
-698 YFGDTDAL
+698 
-706 LYNVD
+706 
-711 TDVTGSDVVIP
+711 
-722 ATVEQGGN
+722 
-730 SYTVNEM
+730 
-737 RAALLK
+737 
-743 NSAAVKSVTI
+743 
-753 PASITQIPNDA
+753 
-764 FRNCTGL
+764 
-771 TSVTM
+771 
-776 PATVTSIG
+776 
-784 AYAFNGCKALPSVVL
+784 
-799 PASLGSI
+799 
-806 GEYGFLGCKAL
+806 
-817 TSIELPAA
+817 
-825 LTEIGVSAFNGC
+825 
-837 SAMACDVNI
+837 
-846 PDGVTVIPDGA
+846 
-857 FDQSGITGITLG
+857 
-869 KNVKTVGRKAFY
+869 
-881 NCQNIL
+881 
-887 SITLNEGLTEIGEMG
+887 ITLNEGLTEIGEMG

-1023 SQMPVTRIDAAFRG
+1023 SQMPVTRIDAAFSG

-1057 FRDCTSLNA
+1057 FKDCTSLNA

-1172 SKLGMEFEG
+1172 SKLGMEFER

-1305 VSAVANDGLSVA
+1305 VSAVAGDGLSVA

-1338 TGGMLVGMGLNRQV
+1338 AGGMLVGMGLNRQV

>member
-1 MRKIRIKICLLAAML
+1 
-16 AVATG
+16 
-21 IQASDFVVDELCYNI
+21 
-36 TDAEAKTVEVAK
+36 
-48 YDYTVDG
+48 
-55 EMVRPTKMDVVVPM
+55 MVRPTKMDVVVPM

-94 LKNGWFD
+94 LMGGWFD

-305 VEELAVRMF
+305 VEVLAVRMF
-314 EGEGESLIKNITAI
+314 EGEGESLIKNITA
-328 TLPEGLK
+328 
-335 RLEKNS
+335 
-341 LYSEVVSATEVT
+341 
-353 IPASVEYVGT
+353 
-363 YFLRGE
+363 
-369 TLKKITFKGSPVL
+369 
-382 ADNSVGS
+382 
-389 NYKLIHF
+389 
-396 MSQTPPAVGK
+396 
-406 YSFQSAQLMV
+406 
-416 VAPDIASI
+416 
-424 PVYRTTLSGHW
+424 
-435 GVEKGY
+435 
-441 ELSVYGGLKEADN
+441 
-454 VYYSAMEDGNACA
+454 
-467 IYFDGTQTSVALSKT
+467 
-482 IQIDGAARALAKI
+482 
-495 QRGLFYYKNI
+495 
-505 TEVIVPETV
+505 
-514 KTIGGNAFYKCSA
+514 
-527 LTSLQLPSEVEE
+527 
-539 IGDYAFYECSAWA
+539 
-552 IDVTLPVLKTLG
+552 
-564 KGAFQKSGIKSL
+564 
-576 NLTGAPLATIP
+576 
-587 ESAFGECSSLA
+587 
-598 SITLNEGLSKIESYA
+598 
-613 FTGAV
+613 
-618 VTELTIPSTVTDI
+618 
-631 YTVGIW
+631 
-637 SKIKKLISKA
+637 
-647 TTPPT
+647 
-652 LRNSRQ
+652 
-658 LNCLLFVPNGCVT
+658 
-671 AYRQADRWV
+671 
-680 ESTSVIA
+680 
-687 VGEMQTGGLSF
+687 
-698 YFGDTDAL
+698 
-706 LYNVD
+706 
-711 TDVTGSDVVIP
+711 
-722 ATVEQGGN
+722 
-730 SYTVNEM
+730 
-737 RAALLK
+737 
-743 NSAAVKSVTI
+743 
-753 PASITQIPNDA
+753 
-764 FRNCTGL
+764 
-771 TSVTM
+771 
-776 PATVTSIG
+776 
-784 AYAFNGCKALPSVVL
+784 
-799 PASLGSI
+799 
-806 GEYGFLGCKAL
+806 
-817 TSIELPAA
+817 
-825 LTEIGVSAFNGC
+825 
-837 SAMACDVNI
+837 
-846 PDGVTVIPDGA
+846 
-857 FDQSGITGITLG
+857 
-869 KNVKTVGRKAFY
+869 
-881 NCQNIL
+881 
-887 SITLNEGLTEIGEMG
+887 ITLNEGLTEIGEMG

-916 SLTTMGSNAFWNVG
+916 SLTTMGSNAFWNIG

-1023 SQMPVTRIDAAFRG
+1023 SQMPVTRIDAAFSG

-1057 FRDCTSLNA
+1057 FKDCTSLNA

-1305 VSAVANDGLSVA
+1305 VSAVAGDGLSVA
-1317 VCDGRICVDGVG
+1317 VCDGRSAL
-1329 ETEMIKVYS
+1329 T
-1338 TGGMLVGMGLNRQV
+1338 
-1352 EVPSPGVYIVEFKK
+1352 
-1366 GTVKVAIR
+1366 A

>member
-1 MRKIRIKICLLAAML
+1 MRERNIFAALIFCSRFENADFCERKNKPNLMRKIRIKICLLAAML

-94 LKNGWFD
+94 LRGGWFD

-305 VEELAVRMF
+305 VEVLAVRMF
-314 EGEGESLIKNITAI
+314 EGEGESLIKNITA
-328 TLPEGLK
+328 
-335 RLEKNS
+335 
-341 LYSEVVSATEVT
+341 
-353 IPASVEYVGT
+353 
-363 YFLRGE
+363 
-369 TLKKITFKGSPVL
+369 
-382 ADNSVGS
+382 
-389 NYKLIHF
+389 
-396 MSQTPPAVGK
+396 
-406 YSFQSAQLMV
+406 
-416 VAPDIASI
+416 
-424 PVYRTTLSGHW
+424 
-435 GVEKGY
+435 
-441 ELSVYGGLKEADN
+441 
-454 VYYSAMEDGNACA
+454 
-467 IYFDGTQTSVALSKT
+467 
-482 IQIDGAARALAKI
+482 
-495 QRGLFYYKNI
+495 
-505 TEVIVPETV
+505 
-514 KTIGGNAFYKCSA
+514 
-527 LTSLQLPSEVEE
+527 
-539 IGDYAFYECSAWA
+539 
-552 IDVTLPVLKTLG
+552 
-564 KGAFQKSGIKSL
+564 
-576 NLTGAPLATIP
+576 
-587 ESAFGECSSLA
+587 
-598 SITLNEGLSKIESYA
+598 
-613 FTGAV
+613 
-618 VTELTIPSTVTDI
+618 
-631 YTVGIW
+631 
-637 SKIKKLISKA
+637 
-647 TTPPT
+647 
-652 LRNSRQ
+652 
-658 LNCLLFVPNGCVT
+658 
-671 AYRQADRWV
+671 
-680 ESTSVIA
+680 
-687 VGEMQTGGLSF
+687 
-698 YFGDTDAL
+698 
-706 LYNVD
+706 
-711 TDVTGSDVVIP
+711 
-722 ATVEQGGN
+722 
-730 SYTVNEM
+730 
-737 RAALLK
+737 
-743 NSAAVKSVTI
+743 
-753 PASITQIPNDA
+753 
-764 FRNCTGL
+764 
-771 TSVTM
+771 
-776 PATVTSIG
+776 
-784 AYAFNGCKALPSVVL
+784 
-799 PASLGSI
+799 
-806 GEYGFLGCKAL
+806 
-817 TSIELPAA
+817 
-825 LTEIGVSAFNGC
+825 
-837 SAMACDVNI
+837 
-846 PDGVTVIPDGA
+846 
-857 FDQSGITGITLG
+857 
-869 KNVKTVGRKAFY
+869 
-881 NCQNIL
+881 
-887 SITLNEGLTEIGEMG
+887 ITLNEGLTEIGEMG

-916 SLTTMGSNAFWNVG
+916 SLTTMGSNAFWNIG

-1023 SQMPVTRIDAAFRG
+1023 SQMPVTRIDAAFSG

-1057 FRDCTSLNA
+1057 FKDCTSLNA

-1181 CKSLKAVSVAGGM
+1181 VQ
-1194 IGSFAFDGCESLV
+1194 ES
-1207 SVGIAEGVKTIG
+1207 
-1219 EYAFDGCTSLK
+1219 
-1230 RILLPASLQ
+1230 
-1239 EIKHETFRNVV
+1239 
-1250 FEEITCLAVTP
+1250 
-1261 PSIRDNT
+1261 
-1268 FTDYSAHLCVPA
+1268 
-1280 ESMAA
+1280 
-1285 YAAATGWKEFSNIGD
+1285 
-1300 LTTSG
+1300 
-1305 VSAVANDGLSVA
+1305 
-1317 VCDGRICVDGVG
+1317 
-1329 ETEMIKVYS
+1329 
-1338 TGGMLVGMGLNRQV
+1338 
-1352 EVPSPGVYIVEFKK
+1352 
-1366 GTVKVAIR
+1366 

>member
-1 MRKIRIKICLLAAML
+1 M
-16 AVATG
+16 
-21 IQASDFVVDELCYNI
+21 
-36 TDAEAKTVEVAK
+36 
-48 YDYTVDG
+48 
-55 EMVRPTKMDVVVPM
+55 PM

-94 LKNGWFD
+94 LRGGWFD

-305 VEELAVRMF
+305 VEVLAVRMF
-314 EGEGESLIKNITAI
+314 EGEGESLIKNITA
-328 TLPEGLK
+328 
-335 RLEKNS
+335 
-341 LYSEVVSATEVT
+341 
-353 IPASVEYVGT
+353 
-363 YFLRGE
+363 
-369 TLKKITFKGSPVL
+369 
-382 ADNSVGS
+382 
-389 NYKLIHF
+389 
-396 MSQTPPAVGK
+396 
-406 YSFQSAQLMV
+406 
-416 VAPDIASI
+416 
-424 PVYRTTLSGHW
+424 
-435 GVEKGY
+435 
-441 ELSVYGGLKEADN
+441 
-454 VYYSAMEDGNACA
+454 
-467 IYFDGTQTSVALSKT
+467 
-482 IQIDGAARALAKI
+482 
-495 QRGLFYYKNI
+495 
-505 TEVIVPETV
+505 
-514 KTIGGNAFYKCSA
+514 
-527 LTSLQLPSEVEE
+527 
-539 IGDYAFYECSAWA
+539 
-552 IDVTLPVLKTLG
+552 
-564 KGAFQKSGIKSL
+564 
-576 NLTGAPLATIP
+576 
-587 ESAFGECSSLA
+587 
-598 SITLNEGLSKIESYA
+598 
-613 FTGAV
+613 
-618 VTELTIPSTVTDI
+618 
-631 YTVGIW
+631 
-637 SKIKKLISKA
+637 
-647 TTPPT
+647 
-652 LRNSRQ
+652 
-658 LNCLLFVPNGCVT
+658 
-671 AYRQADRWV
+671 
-680 ESTSVIA
+680 
-687 VGEMQTGGLSF
+687 
-698 YFGDTDAL
+698 
-706 LYNVD
+706 
-711 TDVTGSDVVIP
+711 
-722 ATVEQGGN
+722 
-730 SYTVNEM
+730 
-737 RAALLK
+737 
-743 NSAAVKSVTI
+743 
-753 PASITQIPNDA
+753 
-764 FRNCTGL
+764 
-771 TSVTM
+771 
-776 PATVTSIG
+776 
-784 AYAFNGCKALPSVVL
+784 
-799 PASLGSI
+799 
-806 GEYGFLGCKAL
+806 
-817 TSIELPAA
+817 
-825 LTEIGVSAFNGC
+825 
-837 SAMACDVNI
+837 
-846 PDGVTVIPDGA
+846 
-857 FDQSGITGITLG
+857 
-869 KNVKTVGRKAFY
+869 
-881 NCQNIL
+881 
-887 SITLNEGLTEIGEMG
+887 ITLNEGLTEIGEMG

-916 SLTTMGSNAFWNVG
+916 SLTTMGSNAFWNIG

-1023 SQMPVTRIDAAFRG
+1023 SQMPVTRIDAAFSG

-1305 VSAVANDGLSVA
+1305 VSAVAGDGLSVA

-1338 TGGMLVGMGLNRQV
+1338 AGGMLVGMGLNRQV

>member
-1 MRKIRIKICLLAAML
+1 
-16 AVATG
+16 
-21 IQASDFVVDELCYNI
+21 
-36 TDAEAKTVEVAK
+36 
-48 YDYTVDG
+48 
-55 EMVRPTKMDVVVPM
+55 MDVVVPM

-94 LKNGWFD
+94 LRGGWFD

-274 SHRAI
+274 CHRAI

-305 VEELAVRMF
+305 VEVLAVRMF
-314 EGEGESLIKNITAI
+314 EGEGESLIKNITA
-328 TLPEGLK
+328 
-335 RLEKNS
+335 
-341 LYSEVVSATEVT
+341 
-353 IPASVEYVGT
+353 
-363 YFLRGE
+363 
-369 TLKKITFKGSPVL
+369 
-382 ADNSVGS
+382 
-389 NYKLIHF
+389 
-396 MSQTPPAVGK
+396 
-406 YSFQSAQLMV
+406 
-416 VAPDIASI
+416 
-424 PVYRTTLSGHW
+424 
-435 GVEKGY
+435 
-441 ELSVYGGLKEADN
+441 
-454 VYYSAMEDGNACA
+454 
-467 IYFDGTQTSVALSKT
+467 
-482 IQIDGAARALAKI
+482 
-495 QRGLFYYKNI
+495 
-505 TEVIVPETV
+505 
-514 KTIGGNAFYKCSA
+514 
-527 LTSLQLPSEVEE
+527 
-539 IGDYAFYECSAWA
+539 
-552 IDVTLPVLKTLG
+552 
-564 KGAFQKSGIKSL
+564 
-576 NLTGAPLATIP
+576 
-587 ESAFGECSSLA
+587 
-598 SITLNEGLSKIESYA
+598 
-613 FTGAV
+613 
-618 VTELTIPSTVTDI
+618 
-631 YTVGIW
+631 
-637 SKIKKLISKA
+637 
-647 TTPPT
+647 
-652 LRNSRQ
+652 
-658 LNCLLFVPNGCVT
+658 
-671 AYRQADRWV
+671 
-680 ESTSVIA
+680 
-687 VGEMQTGGLSF
+687 
-698 YFGDTDAL
+698 
-706 LYNVD
+706 
-711 TDVTGSDVVIP
+711 
-722 ATVEQGGN
+722 
-730 SYTVNEM
+730 
-737 RAALLK
+737 
-743 NSAAVKSVTI
+743 
-753 PASITQIPNDA
+753 
-764 FRNCTGL
+764 
-771 TSVTM
+771 
-776 PATVTSIG
+776 
-784 AYAFNGCKALPSVVL
+784 
-799 PASLGSI
+799 
-806 GEYGFLGCKAL
+806 
-817 TSIELPAA
+817 
-825 LTEIGVSAFNGC
+825 
-837 SAMACDVNI
+837 
-846 PDGVTVIPDGA
+846 
-857 FDQSGITGITLG
+857 
-869 KNVKTVGRKAFY
+869 
-881 NCQNIL
+881 
-887 SITLNEGLTEIGEMG
+887 ITLNEGLTEIGEMG

-916 SLTTMGSNAFWNVG
+916 SLTTMGSNAFWNIG

-1023 SQMPVTRIDAAFRG
+1023 SQMPVTRIDAAFSG

-1057 FRDCTSLNA
+1057 FKDCTSLNA

-1305 VSAVANDGLSVA
+1305 VSAVAGDGLSVA

-1338 TGGMLVGMGLNRQV
+1338 AGGMLVGMGLNRQV

>member
-1 MRKIRIKICLLAAML
+1 ML

-94 LKNGWFD
+94 LRGGWFD

-305 VEELAVRMF
+305 VEVLAVRMF
-314 EGEGESLIKNITAI
+314 EGEGESLIKNVTAI

-406 YSFQSAQLMV
+406 YSFQSAHLMV

-482 IQIDGAARALAKI
+482 IQIGGAARALAKI

-658 LNCLLFVPNGCVT
+658 LNCPLFVPNGCVT

-687 VGEMQTGGLSF
+687 AGEMQTGGLSF
-698 YFGDTDAL
+698 YLGDTDAL

-722 ATVEQGGN
+722 ATVEQDGN

-784 AYAFNGCKALPSVVL
+784 AYAFRGCEGLETVTIGESVASIGPSAFSGCRGLLSVTIPSAVKVIEAMAFFNCGKLKSLSVDKENKVYDSRGNCNAIIETATNTLIYGCKNTVIPNTVTK
-799 PASLGSI
+799 I
-806 GEYGFLGCKAL
+806 GEDAFAYCVAL
-817 TSIELPAA
+817 TSIEIPNSV
-825 LTEIGVSAFNGC
+825 TDIKSGAFSGC
-837 SAMACDVNI
+837 SGLT
-846 PDGVTVIPDGA
+846 GVVIPSSVINLEGH
-857 FDQSGITGITLG
+857 
-869 KNVKTVGRKAFY
+869 VFY
-881 NCQNIL
+881 
-887 SITLNEGLTEIGEMG
+887 
-902 FFNCSKIKELELPA
+902 
-916 SLTTMGSNAFWNVG
+916 
-930 IKVVCHSAAPL
+930 
-941 TLPKSTTYSYQFKK
+941 
-955 CTVIVPVGSVA
+955 
-966 AYVAATDK
+966 
-974 GWDESNT
+974 
-981 YLTFAGLADG
+981 
-991 VEYRANDTEAW
+991 
-1002 VTGVADDTVVAD
+1002 
-1014 IKDYLSIDG
+1014 
-1023 SQMPVTRIDAAFRG
+1023 
-1037 KTQLQKVTVPAAV
+1037 
-1050 KALPENM
+1050 
-1057 FRDCTSLNA
+1057 
-1066 VTFASGSQLQTIGK
+1066 
-1080 WAFMSTAVAAI
+1080 
-1091 EIPEGV
+1091 
-1097 TELPD
+1097 
-1102 GVFKNCL
+1102 
-1109 SLTEITLPS
+1109 
-1118 NLVSVGGGC
+1118 
-1127 FYNCK
+1127 
-1132 ALTTVN
+1132 
-1138 VCADNLTIADRAF
+1138 
-1151 YSCESLETINSANP
+1151 
-1165 LQLSSDI
+1165 
-1172 SKLGMEFEG
+1172 
-1181 CKSLKAVSVAGGM
+1181 
-1194 IGSFAFDGCESLV
+1194 GCESLTSMV
-1207 SVGIAEGVKTIG
+1207 IPNSVKSIGAYTLYGCRGLKSVVVGESVASVGNAAFKECTGLTRLEMLTKVPPKCGKDVFVGMDKTAC
-1219 EYAFDGCTSLK
+1219 EL
-1230 RILLPASLQ
+1230 
-1239 EIKHETFRNVV
+1239 V
-1250 FEEITCLAVTP
+1250 
-1261 PSIRDNT
+1261 
-1268 FTDYSAHLCVPA
+1268 VPA
-1280 ESMAA
+1280 ECVDA
-1285 YAAATGWKEFSNIGD
+1285 YKAAAEWGDFSKITPGESSVGEVGTPGVTVTAAGGEIVVEGVADAVVEVYGIGGS
-1300 LTTSG
+1300 LLYSG
-1305 VSAVANDGLSVA
+1305 KSHRVSVP
-1317 VCDGRICVDGVG
+1317 VDGIYVVRVNG
-1329 ETEMIKVYS
+1329 KPHKV
-1338 TGGMLVGMGLNRQV
+1338 V
-1352 EVPSPGVYIVEFKK
+1352 
-1366 GTVKVAIR
+1366 VK

>member
-1 MRKIRIKICLLAAML
+1 ML

-94 LKNGWFD
+94 LRGGWFD

-250 WNQAEVLVEGTDHA
+250 WNQAEVLVEGTDYA

-305 VEELAVRMF
+305 VEVLAVRMF
-314 EGEGESLIKNITAI
+314 EGEGESLIKNVTAI

-382 ADNSVGS
+382 ADYSVGS
-389 NYKLIHF
+389 DYKLIHF

-406 YSFQSAQLMV
+406 YSFQSASLMV

-482 IQIDGAARALAKI
+482 IQIGGAARALAKI

-598 SITLNEGLSKIESYA
+598 SITLNEGLSMIESYA

-658 LNCLLFVPNGCVT
+658 LNCPLFVPNGCVT

-722 ATVEQGGN
+722 ATVEQDGN

-764 FRNCTGL
+764 F
-771 TSVTM
+771 
-776 PATVTSIG
+776 
-784 AYAFNGCKALPSVVL
+784 
-799 PASLGSI
+799 
-806 GEYGFLGCKAL
+806 
-817 TSIELPAA
+817 
-825 LTEIGVSAFNGC
+825 
-837 SAMACDVNI
+837 
-846 PDGVTVIPDGA
+846 
-857 FDQSGITGITLG
+857 
-869 KNVKTVGRKAFY
+869 
-881 NCQNIL
+881 
-887 SITLNEGLTEIGEMG
+887 LN
-902 FFNCSKIKELELPA
+902 
-916 SLTTMGSNAFWNVG
+916 
-930 IKVVCHSAAPL
+930 
-941 TLPKSTTYSYQFKK
+941 
-955 CTVIVPVGSVA
+955 
-966 AYVAATDK
+966 
-974 GWDESNT
+974 
-981 YLTFAGLADG
+981 
-991 VEYRANDTEAW
+991 
-1002 VTGVADDTVVAD
+1002 
-1014 IKDYLSIDG
+1014 
-1023 SQMPVTRIDAAFRG
+1023 
-1037 KTQLQKVTVPAAV
+1037 
-1050 KALPENM
+1050 
-1057 FRDCTSLNA
+1057 CTSLNA

-1080 WAFMSTAVAAI
+1080 WAFMATAVAAI

-1132 ALTTVN
+1132 ALKTVN

-1172 SKLGMEFEG
+1172 RKLGMEFVG

-1194 IGSFAFDGCESLV
+1194 IGSFAFDGCKSLV

-1239 EIKHETFRNVV
+1239 EIKHETFRGVV

-1338 TGGMLVGMGLNRQV
+1338 AGGMLVGMGLNRQV

>member
-1 MRKIRIKICLLAAML
+1 
-16 AVATG
+16 
-21 IQASDFVVDELCYNI
+21 
-36 TDAEAKTVEVAK
+36 
-48 YDYTVDG
+48 
-55 EMVRPTKMDVVVPM
+55 MDVVVPM

-94 LKNGWFD
+94 LRGGWFD

-305 VEELAVRMF
+305 VEVLAVRMF
-314 EGEGESLIKNITAI
+314 EGEGESLIKNITA
-328 TLPEGLK
+328 
-335 RLEKNS
+335 
-341 LYSEVVSATEVT
+341 
-353 IPASVEYVGT
+353 
-363 YFLRGE
+363 
-369 TLKKITFKGSPVL
+369 
-382 ADNSVGS
+382 
-389 NYKLIHF
+389 
-396 MSQTPPAVGK
+396 
-406 YSFQSAQLMV
+406 
-416 VAPDIASI
+416 
-424 PVYRTTLSGHW
+424 
-435 GVEKGY
+435 
-441 ELSVYGGLKEADN
+441 
-454 VYYSAMEDGNACA
+454 
-467 IYFDGTQTSVALSKT
+467 
-482 IQIDGAARALAKI
+482 
-495 QRGLFYYKNI
+495 
-505 TEVIVPETV
+505 
-514 KTIGGNAFYKCSA
+514 
-527 LTSLQLPSEVEE
+527 
-539 IGDYAFYECSAWA
+539 
-552 IDVTLPVLKTLG
+552 
-564 KGAFQKSGIKSL
+564 
-576 NLTGAPLATIP
+576 
-587 ESAFGECSSLA
+587 
-598 SITLNEGLSKIESYA
+598 
-613 FTGAV
+613 
-618 VTELTIPSTVTDI
+618 
-631 YTVGIW
+631 
-637 SKIKKLISKA
+637 
-647 TTPPT
+647 
-652 LRNSRQ
+652 
-658 LNCLLFVPNGCVT
+658 
-671 AYRQADRWV
+671 
-680 ESTSVIA
+680 
-687 VGEMQTGGLSF
+687 
-698 YFGDTDAL
+698 
-706 LYNVD
+706 
-711 TDVTGSDVVIP
+711 
-722 ATVEQGGN
+722 
-730 SYTVNEM
+730 
-737 RAALLK
+737 
-743 NSAAVKSVTI
+743 
-753 PASITQIPNDA
+753 
-764 FRNCTGL
+764 
-771 TSVTM
+771 
-776 PATVTSIG
+776 
-784 AYAFNGCKALPSVVL
+784 
-799 PASLGSI
+799 
-806 GEYGFLGCKAL
+806 
-817 TSIELPAA
+817 
-825 LTEIGVSAFNGC
+825 
-837 SAMACDVNI
+837 
-846 PDGVTVIPDGA
+846 
-857 FDQSGITGITLG
+857 
-869 KNVKTVGRKAFY
+869 
-881 NCQNIL
+881 
-887 SITLNEGLTEIGEMG
+887 ITLNEGLTEIGEMG

-916 SLTTMGSNAFWNVG
+916 SLTTMGSNAFWNIG

-1023 SQMPVTRIDAAFRG
+1023 SQMPVTRIDAAFSG
-1037 KTQLQKVTVPAAV
+1037 KTQLQKVTVPVAV

-1057 FRDCTSLNA
+1057 FKDCTSLNA

-1194 IGSFAFDGCESLV
+1194 IGAFAFDGCESLV

-1305 VSAVANDGLSVA
+1305 VSSVSNDGLSVA

-1338 TGGMLVGMGLNRQV
+1338 AGGMLVGMGLNRQV

>member
-1 MRKIRIKICLLAAML
+1 M
-16 AVATG
+16 
-21 IQASDFVVDELCYNI
+21 
-36 TDAEAKTVEVAK
+36 
-48 YDYTVDG
+48 
-55 EMVRPTKMDVVVPM
+55 PM

-94 LKNGWFD
+94 LRGGWFD

-305 VEELAVRMF
+305 VEVLAVRMF
-314 EGEGESLIKNITAI
+314 EGEGESLIKNITA
-328 TLPEGLK
+328 
-335 RLEKNS
+335 
-341 LYSEVVSATEVT
+341 
-353 IPASVEYVGT
+353 
-363 YFLRGE
+363 
-369 TLKKITFKGSPVL
+369 
-382 ADNSVGS
+382 
-389 NYKLIHF
+389 
-396 MSQTPPAVGK
+396 
-406 YSFQSAQLMV
+406 
-416 VAPDIASI
+416 
-424 PVYRTTLSGHW
+424 
-435 GVEKGY
+435 
-441 ELSVYGGLKEADN
+441 
-454 VYYSAMEDGNACA
+454 
-467 IYFDGTQTSVALSKT
+467 
-482 IQIDGAARALAKI
+482 
-495 QRGLFYYKNI
+495 
-505 TEVIVPETV
+505 
-514 KTIGGNAFYKCSA
+514 
-527 LTSLQLPSEVEE
+527 
-539 IGDYAFYECSAWA
+539 
-552 IDVTLPVLKTLG
+552 
-564 KGAFQKSGIKSL
+564 
-576 NLTGAPLATIP
+576 
-587 ESAFGECSSLA
+587 
-598 SITLNEGLSKIESYA
+598 
-613 FTGAV
+613 
-618 VTELTIPSTVTDI
+618 
-631 YTVGIW
+631 
-637 SKIKKLISKA
+637 
-647 TTPPT
+647 
-652 LRNSRQ
+652 
-658 LNCLLFVPNGCVT
+658 
-671 AYRQADRWV
+671 
-680 ESTSVIA
+680 
-687 VGEMQTGGLSF
+687 
-698 YFGDTDAL
+698 
-706 LYNVD
+706 
-711 TDVTGSDVVIP
+711 
-722 ATVEQGGN
+722 
-730 SYTVNEM
+730 
-737 RAALLK
+737 
-743 NSAAVKSVTI
+743 
-753 PASITQIPNDA
+753 
-764 FRNCTGL
+764 
-771 TSVTM
+771 
-776 PATVTSIG
+776 
-784 AYAFNGCKALPSVVL
+784 
-799 PASLGSI
+799 
-806 GEYGFLGCKAL
+806 
-817 TSIELPAA
+817 
-825 LTEIGVSAFNGC
+825 
-837 SAMACDVNI
+837 
-846 PDGVTVIPDGA
+846 
-857 FDQSGITGITLG
+857 
-869 KNVKTVGRKAFY
+869 
-881 NCQNIL
+881 
-887 SITLNEGLTEIGEMG
+887 ITLNEGLTEIGEMG

-916 SLTTMGSNAFWNVG
+916 SLTTMGSNAFWNIG

-1023 SQMPVTRIDAAFRG
+1023 SQMPVTRIDAAFSG

-1181 CKSLKAVSVAGGM
+1181 CKSLK
-1194 IGSFAFDGCESLV
+1194 
-1207 SVGIAEGVKTIG
+1207 
-1219 EYAFDGCTSLK
+1219 
-1230 RILLPASLQ
+1230 P
-1239 EIKHETFRNVV
+1239 
-1250 FEEITCLAVTP
+1250 
-1261 PSIRDNT
+1261 
-1268 FTDYSAHLCVPA
+1268 
-1280 ESMAA
+1280 
-1285 YAAATGWKEFSNIGD
+1285 
-1300 LTTSG
+1300 
-1305 VSAVANDGLSVA
+1305 
-1317 VCDGRICVDGVG
+1317 
-1329 ETEMIKVYS
+1329 
-1338 TGGMLVGMGLNRQV
+1338 
-1352 EVPSPGVYIVEFKK
+1352 
-1366 GTVKVAIR
+1366 

>member
-94 LKNGWFD
+94 LRGGWFD

-396 MSQTPPAVGK
+396 MSQTPPSVGK
-406 YSFQSAQLMV
+406 YSFQSAHLMV

-482 IQIDGAARALAKI
+482 IQIGGAARALAKI
-495 QRGLFYYKNI
+495 QRGLFYYKKI

-658 LNCLLFVPNGCVT
+658 LNCPLFVPNGCVT

-706 LYNVD
+706 LYNVN

-784 AYAFNGCKALPSVVL
+784 AYAFNGCEGLETVTIGESV
-799 PASLGSI
+799 ASI
-806 GEYGFLGCKAL
+806 GPSAFSGCRGLLSVTIPSAVKVIEAKAFFNCGKLTSFSVDKENKVYDSRGNCNAIIETATNTLIYGCKNTVIPNTVTKIGEDAFAYCVAL
-817 TSIELPAA
+817 TSIEIPNSV
-825 LTEIGVSAFNGC
+825 TDIKSGAFSGC
-837 SAMACDVNI
+837 SGLT
-846 PDGVTVIPDGA
+846 GVVIPSSVINLEGH
-857 FDQSGITGITLG
+857 
-869 KNVKTVGRKAFY
+869 VFY
-881 NCQNIL
+881 
-887 SITLNEGLTEIGEMG
+887 
-902 FFNCSKIKELELPA
+902 
-916 SLTTMGSNAFWNVG
+916 
-930 IKVVCHSAAPL
+930 
-941 TLPKSTTYSYQFKK
+941 
-955 CTVIVPVGSVA
+955 
-966 AYVAATDK
+966 
-974 GWDESNT
+974 
-981 YLTFAGLADG
+981 
-991 VEYRANDTEAW
+991 
-1002 VTGVADDTVVAD
+1002 
-1014 IKDYLSIDG
+1014 
-1023 SQMPVTRIDAAFRG
+1023 
-1037 KTQLQKVTVPAAV
+1037 
-1050 KALPENM
+1050 
-1057 FRDCTSLNA
+1057 
-1066 VTFASGSQLQTIGK
+1066 
-1080 WAFMSTAVAAI
+1080 
-1091 EIPEGV
+1091 
-1097 TELPD
+1097 
-1102 GVFKNCL
+1102 
-1109 SLTEITLPS
+1109 
-1118 NLVSVGGGC
+1118 
-1127 FYNCK
+1127 
-1132 ALTTVN
+1132 
-1138 VCADNLTIADRAF
+1138 
-1151 YSCESLETINSANP
+1151 
-1165 LQLSSDI
+1165 
-1172 SKLGMEFEG
+1172 
-1181 CKSLKAVSVAGGM
+1181 
-1194 IGSFAFDGCESLV
+1194 GCESLTSMVIPNSVKSIGAYTLYGCRGLKSVVVGESVASVGNAAFKECTGLTRLEMLTKVPPKCGKDVFVGMDKTACELVVPAGCVDAYKAAAEWGDFSKITPGESSVGEVGTPGVTVTAAGGEIVVEGVADAVVEVYGIGGSLLYSGKSHRV
-1207 SVGIAEGVKTIG
+1207 SVPVGGIYVVRINGKPHKVVVK
-1219 EYAFDGCTSLK
+1219 
-1230 RILLPASLQ
+1230 
-1239 EIKHETFRNVV
+1239 
-1250 FEEITCLAVTP
+1250 
-1261 PSIRDNT
+1261 
-1268 FTDYSAHLCVPA
+1268 
-1280 ESMAA
+1280 
-1285 YAAATGWKEFSNIGD
+1285 
-1300 LTTSG
+1300 
-1305 VSAVANDGLSVA
+1305 
-1317 VCDGRICVDGVG
+1317 
-1329 ETEMIKVYS
+1329 
-1338 TGGMLVGMGLNRQV
+1338 
-1352 EVPSPGVYIVEFKK
+1352 
-1366 GTVKVAIR
+1366 

>member
-1 MRKIRIKICLLAAML
+1 
-16 AVATG
+16 
-21 IQASDFVVDELCYNI
+21 
-36 TDAEAKTVEVAK
+36 
-48 YDYTVDG
+48 
-55 EMVRPTKMDVVVPM
+55 MVRPTKMDVVVPM

-94 LKNGWFD
+94 LRGGWFD

-157 EMVTIESGRIQ
+157 EMITIESGRIQ

-202 SYKNVEITLTSAVP
+202 SYKNAEITLTSAVP

-305 VEELAVRMF
+305 VEVLAVRMF
-314 EGEGESLIKNITAI
+314 EGEGESLIKNITA
-328 TLPEGLK
+328 
-335 RLEKNS
+335 
-341 LYSEVVSATEVT
+341 
-353 IPASVEYVGT
+353 
-363 YFLRGE
+363 
-369 TLKKITFKGSPVL
+369 
-382 ADNSVGS
+382 
-389 NYKLIHF
+389 
-396 MSQTPPAVGK
+396 
-406 YSFQSAQLMV
+406 
-416 VAPDIASI
+416 
-424 PVYRTTLSGHW
+424 
-435 GVEKGY
+435 
-441 ELSVYGGLKEADN
+441 
-454 VYYSAMEDGNACA
+454 
-467 IYFDGTQTSVALSKT
+467 
-482 IQIDGAARALAKI
+482 
-495 QRGLFYYKNI
+495 
-505 TEVIVPETV
+505 
-514 KTIGGNAFYKCSA
+514 
-527 LTSLQLPSEVEE
+527 
-539 IGDYAFYECSAWA
+539 
-552 IDVTLPVLKTLG
+552 
-564 KGAFQKSGIKSL
+564 
-576 NLTGAPLATIP
+576 
-587 ESAFGECSSLA
+587 
-598 SITLNEGLSKIESYA
+598 
-613 FTGAV
+613 
-618 VTELTIPSTVTDI
+618 
-631 YTVGIW
+631 
-637 SKIKKLISKA
+637 
-647 TTPPT
+647 
-652 LRNSRQ
+652 
-658 LNCLLFVPNGCVT
+658 
-671 AYRQADRWV
+671 
-680 ESTSVIA
+680 
-687 VGEMQTGGLSF
+687 
-698 YFGDTDAL
+698 
-706 LYNVD
+706 
-711 TDVTGSDVVIP
+711 
-722 ATVEQGGN
+722 
-730 SYTVNEM
+730 
-737 RAALLK
+737 
-743 NSAAVKSVTI
+743 
-753 PASITQIPNDA
+753 
-764 FRNCTGL
+764 
-771 TSVTM
+771 
-776 PATVTSIG
+776 
-784 AYAFNGCKALPSVVL
+784 
-799 PASLGSI
+799 
-806 GEYGFLGCKAL
+806 
-817 TSIELPAA
+817 
-825 LTEIGVSAFNGC
+825 
-837 SAMACDVNI
+837 
-846 PDGVTVIPDGA
+846 
-857 FDQSGITGITLG
+857 
-869 KNVKTVGRKAFY
+869 
-881 NCQNIL
+881 
-887 SITLNEGLTEIGEMG
+887 ITLNEGLTEIGEMG

-916 SLTTMGSNAFWNVG
+916 SLTTMGSNAFWNIG

-1023 SQMPVTRIDAAFRG
+1023 SQMPVTRIDAAFSG

-1057 FRDCTSLNA
+1057 FKDCTSLNA

-1305 VSAVANDGLSVA
+1305 VSAVAGDGLSVA

-1338 TGGMLVGMGLNRQV
+1338 AGGMLVGMGLNRQV

>member
-1 MRKIRIKICLLAAML
+1 
-16 AVATG
+16 
-21 IQASDFVVDELCYNI
+21 
-36 TDAEAKTVEVAK
+36 
-48 YDYTVDG
+48 
-55 EMVRPTKMDVVVPM
+55 
-69 TVVNPNDNQTYRV
+69 
-82 TALGDGAFTVYG
+82 
-94 LKNGWFD
+94 
-101 YTSIVLPE
+101 
-109 GLLEIKANAFSGQSK
+109 
-124 LTSLVIPGT
+124 
-133 VKSVKTKFAQMS
+133 MS

-305 VEELAVRMF
+305 VEVLAVRMF
-314 EGEGESLIKNITAI
+314 EGEGESLIKNITA
-328 TLPEGLK
+328 
-335 RLEKNS
+335 
-341 LYSEVVSATEVT
+341 
-353 IPASVEYVGT
+353 
-363 YFLRGE
+363 
-369 TLKKITFKGSPVL
+369 
-382 ADNSVGS
+382 
-389 NYKLIHF
+389 
-396 MSQTPPAVGK
+396 
-406 YSFQSAQLMV
+406 
-416 VAPDIASI
+416 
-424 PVYRTTLSGHW
+424 
-435 GVEKGY
+435 
-441 ELSVYGGLKEADN
+441 
-454 VYYSAMEDGNACA
+454 
-467 IYFDGTQTSVALSKT
+467 
-482 IQIDGAARALAKI
+482 
-495 QRGLFYYKNI
+495 
-505 TEVIVPETV
+505 
-514 KTIGGNAFYKCSA
+514 
-527 LTSLQLPSEVEE
+527 
-539 IGDYAFYECSAWA
+539 
-552 IDVTLPVLKTLG
+552 
-564 KGAFQKSGIKSL
+564 
-576 NLTGAPLATIP
+576 
-587 ESAFGECSSLA
+587 
-598 SITLNEGLSKIESYA
+598 
-613 FTGAV
+613 
-618 VTELTIPSTVTDI
+618 
-631 YTVGIW
+631 
-637 SKIKKLISKA
+637 
-647 TTPPT
+647 
-652 LRNSRQ
+652 
-658 LNCLLFVPNGCVT
+658 
-671 AYRQADRWV
+671 
-680 ESTSVIA
+680 
-687 VGEMQTGGLSF
+687 
-698 YFGDTDAL
+698 
-706 LYNVD
+706 
-711 TDVTGSDVVIP
+711 
-722 ATVEQGGN
+722 
-730 SYTVNEM
+730 
-737 RAALLK
+737 
-743 NSAAVKSVTI
+743 
-753 PASITQIPNDA
+753 
-764 FRNCTGL
+764 
-771 TSVTM
+771 
-776 PATVTSIG
+776 
-784 AYAFNGCKALPSVVL
+784 
-799 PASLGSI
+799 
-806 GEYGFLGCKAL
+806 
-817 TSIELPAA
+817 
-825 LTEIGVSAFNGC
+825 
-837 SAMACDVNI
+837 
-846 PDGVTVIPDGA
+846 
-857 FDQSGITGITLG
+857 
-869 KNVKTVGRKAFY
+869 
-881 NCQNIL
+881 
-887 SITLNEGLTEIGEMG
+887 ITLNEGLTEIGEMG

-916 SLTTMGSNAFWNVG
+916 SLTTMGSNAFWNIG

-1023 SQMPVTRIDAAFRG
+1023 SQMPVTRIDAAFSG

-1057 FRDCTSLNA
+1057 FKDCTSLNA

-1305 VSAVANDGLSVA
+1305 VLAVAGDGLSVA

-1338 TGGMLVGMGLNRQV
+1338 AGGMLVGMGLNRQV

>member
-1 MRKIRIKICLLAAML
+1 
-16 AVATG
+16 
-21 IQASDFVVDELCYNI
+21 
-36 TDAEAKTVEVAK
+36 
-48 YDYTVDG
+48 
-55 EMVRPTKMDVVVPM
+55 MDVVVPM

-94 LKNGWFD
+94 LRGGWFD

-305 VEELAVRMF
+305 VEVLAVRMF
-314 EGEGESLIKNITAI
+314 EGEGESLIKNITA
-328 TLPEGLK
+328 
-335 RLEKNS
+335 
-341 LYSEVVSATEVT
+341 
-353 IPASVEYVGT
+353 
-363 YFLRGE
+363 
-369 TLKKITFKGSPVL
+369 
-382 ADNSVGS
+382 
-389 NYKLIHF
+389 
-396 MSQTPPAVGK
+396 
-406 YSFQSAQLMV
+406 
-416 VAPDIASI
+416 
-424 PVYRTTLSGHW
+424 
-435 GVEKGY
+435 
-441 ELSVYGGLKEADN
+441 
-454 VYYSAMEDGNACA
+454 
-467 IYFDGTQTSVALSKT
+467 
-482 IQIDGAARALAKI
+482 
-495 QRGLFYYKNI
+495 
-505 TEVIVPETV
+505 
-514 KTIGGNAFYKCSA
+514 
-527 LTSLQLPSEVEE
+527 
-539 IGDYAFYECSAWA
+539 
-552 IDVTLPVLKTLG
+552 
-564 KGAFQKSGIKSL
+564 
-576 NLTGAPLATIP
+576 
-587 ESAFGECSSLA
+587 
-598 SITLNEGLSKIESYA
+598 
-613 FTGAV
+613 
-618 VTELTIPSTVTDI
+618 
-631 YTVGIW
+631 
-637 SKIKKLISKA
+637 
-647 TTPPT
+647 
-652 LRNSRQ
+652 
-658 LNCLLFVPNGCVT
+658 
-671 AYRQADRWV
+671 
-680 ESTSVIA
+680 
-687 VGEMQTGGLSF
+687 
-698 YFGDTDAL
+698 
-706 LYNVD
+706 
-711 TDVTGSDVVIP
+711 
-722 ATVEQGGN
+722 
-730 SYTVNEM
+730 
-737 RAALLK
+737 
-743 NSAAVKSVTI
+743 
-753 PASITQIPNDA
+753 
-764 FRNCTGL
+764 
-771 TSVTM
+771 
-776 PATVTSIG
+776 
-784 AYAFNGCKALPSVVL
+784 
-799 PASLGSI
+799 
-806 GEYGFLGCKAL
+806 
-817 TSIELPAA
+817 
-825 LTEIGVSAFNGC
+825 
-837 SAMACDVNI
+837 
-846 PDGVTVIPDGA
+846 
-857 FDQSGITGITLG
+857 
-869 KNVKTVGRKAFY
+869 
-881 NCQNIL
+881 
-887 SITLNEGLTEIGEMG
+887 ITLNEGLTEIGEMG

-916 SLTTMGSNAFWNVG
+916 SLTTMGSNAFWNIG

-1023 SQMPVTRIDAAFRG
+1023 SQMPVTRIDVAFSG

-1057 FRDCTSLNA
+1057 FRNCTSLNA

-1305 VSAVANDGLSVA
+1305 VSAVAGDGLSVA

-1338 TGGMLVGMGLNRQV
+1338 AGGMLVGMGLNRQV

>member
-1 MRKIRIKICLLAAML
+1 M
-16 AVATG
+16 
-21 IQASDFVVDELCYNI
+21 
-36 TDAEAKTVEVAK
+36 
-48 YDYTVDG
+48 
-55 EMVRPTKMDVVVPM
+55 
-69 TVVNPNDNQTYRV
+69 
-82 TALGDGAFTVYG
+82 
-94 LKNGWFD
+94 
-101 YTSIVLPE
+101 
-109 GLLEIKANAFSGQSK
+109 LEIKANAFSGQSK

-145 GISELTFPASVK
+145 GISELTFSASVK

-279 GYDVVSE
+279 GYDVESE

-305 VEELAVRMF
+305 VEVLAVRMF
-314 EGEGESLIKNITAI
+314 EGEGESLIKNITA
-328 TLPEGLK
+328 
-335 RLEKNS
+335 
-341 LYSEVVSATEVT
+341 
-353 IPASVEYVGT
+353 
-363 YFLRGE
+363 
-369 TLKKITFKGSPVL
+369 
-382 ADNSVGS
+382 
-389 NYKLIHF
+389 
-396 MSQTPPAVGK
+396 
-406 YSFQSAQLMV
+406 
-416 VAPDIASI
+416 
-424 PVYRTTLSGHW
+424 
-435 GVEKGY
+435 
-441 ELSVYGGLKEADN
+441 
-454 VYYSAMEDGNACA
+454 
-467 IYFDGTQTSVALSKT
+467 
-482 IQIDGAARALAKI
+482 
-495 QRGLFYYKNI
+495 
-505 TEVIVPETV
+505 
-514 KTIGGNAFYKCSA
+514 
-527 LTSLQLPSEVEE
+527 
-539 IGDYAFYECSAWA
+539 
-552 IDVTLPVLKTLG
+552 
-564 KGAFQKSGIKSL
+564 
-576 NLTGAPLATIP
+576 
-587 ESAFGECSSLA
+587 
-598 SITLNEGLSKIESYA
+598 
-613 FTGAV
+613 
-618 VTELTIPSTVTDI
+618 
-631 YTVGIW
+631 
-637 SKIKKLISKA
+637 
-647 TTPPT
+647 
-652 LRNSRQ
+652 
-658 LNCLLFVPNGCVT
+658 
-671 AYRQADRWV
+671 
-680 ESTSVIA
+680 
-687 VGEMQTGGLSF
+687 
-698 YFGDTDAL
+698 
-706 LYNVD
+706 
-711 TDVTGSDVVIP
+711 
-722 ATVEQGGN
+722 
-730 SYTVNEM
+730 
-737 RAALLK
+737 
-743 NSAAVKSVTI
+743 
-753 PASITQIPNDA
+753 
-764 FRNCTGL
+764 
-771 TSVTM
+771 
-776 PATVTSIG
+776 
-784 AYAFNGCKALPSVVL
+784 
-799 PASLGSI
+799 
-806 GEYGFLGCKAL
+806 
-817 TSIELPAA
+817 
-825 LTEIGVSAFNGC
+825 
-837 SAMACDVNI
+837 
-846 PDGVTVIPDGA
+846 
-857 FDQSGITGITLG
+857 
-869 KNVKTVGRKAFY
+869 
-881 NCQNIL
+881 
-887 SITLNEGLTEIGEMG
+887 ITLNEGLTEIGEMG

-916 SLTTMGSNAFWNVG
+916 SLTTMGSNAFWNIG

-1023 SQMPVTRIDAAFRG
+1023 SQMPVTRIDAAFSG

-1057 FRDCTSLNA
+1057 FRDCTSLNE
-1066 VTFASGSQLQTIGK
+1066 VTFASGSQLQTFGK

-1305 VSAVANDGLSVA
+1305 VSAVAGDGLSVA

-1338 TGGMLVGMGLNRQV
+1338 AGGMLVGMGLNRQV
-1352 EVPSPGVYIVEFKK
+1352 EVPSSGVYIVEFKK

>member
-1 MRKIRIKICLLAAML
+1 MRERNIFATLIFCSRFENADFCERKNKPNLMRKIRIKICLLAAML

-94 LKNGWFD
+94 LRGGWFD

-157 EMVTIESGRIQ
+157 EMITIESGRIQ

-305 VEELAVRMF
+305 VEVLAVRMF
-314 EGEGESLIKNITAI
+314 EGEGESLIKNITA
-328 TLPEGLK
+328 
-335 RLEKNS
+335 
-341 LYSEVVSATEVT
+341 
-353 IPASVEYVGT
+353 
-363 YFLRGE
+363 
-369 TLKKITFKGSPVL
+369 
-382 ADNSVGS
+382 
-389 NYKLIHF
+389 
-396 MSQTPPAVGK
+396 
-406 YSFQSAQLMV
+406 
-416 VAPDIASI
+416 
-424 PVYRTTLSGHW
+424 
-435 GVEKGY
+435 
-441 ELSVYGGLKEADN
+441 
-454 VYYSAMEDGNACA
+454 
-467 IYFDGTQTSVALSKT
+467 
-482 IQIDGAARALAKI
+482 
-495 QRGLFYYKNI
+495 
-505 TEVIVPETV
+505 
-514 KTIGGNAFYKCSA
+514 
-527 LTSLQLPSEVEE
+527 
-539 IGDYAFYECSAWA
+539 
-552 IDVTLPVLKTLG
+552 
-564 KGAFQKSGIKSL
+564 
-576 NLTGAPLATIP
+576 
-587 ESAFGECSSLA
+587 
-598 SITLNEGLSKIESYA
+598 
-613 FTGAV
+613 
-618 VTELTIPSTVTDI
+618 
-631 YTVGIW
+631 
-637 SKIKKLISKA
+637 
-647 TTPPT
+647 
-652 LRNSRQ
+652 
-658 LNCLLFVPNGCVT
+658 
-671 AYRQADRWV
+671 
-680 ESTSVIA
+680 
-687 VGEMQTGGLSF
+687 
-698 YFGDTDAL
+698 
-706 LYNVD
+706 
-711 TDVTGSDVVIP
+711 
-722 ATVEQGGN
+722 
-730 SYTVNEM
+730 
-737 RAALLK
+737 
-743 NSAAVKSVTI
+743 
-753 PASITQIPNDA
+753 
-764 FRNCTGL
+764 
-771 TSVTM
+771 
-776 PATVTSIG
+776 
-784 AYAFNGCKALPSVVL
+784 
-799 PASLGSI
+799 
-806 GEYGFLGCKAL
+806 
-817 TSIELPAA
+817 
-825 LTEIGVSAFNGC
+825 
-837 SAMACDVNI
+837 
-846 PDGVTVIPDGA
+846 
-857 FDQSGITGITLG
+857 
-869 KNVKTVGRKAFY
+869 
-881 NCQNIL
+881 
-887 SITLNEGLTEIGEMG
+887 ITLNEGLTEIGEMG

-916 SLTTMGSNAFWNVG
+916 SLTTMGSNAFWNIG

-1023 SQMPVTRIDAAFRG
+1023 SQMPVTRIDAAFSG
-1037 KTQLQKVTVPAAV
+1037 KTQLQKVTVPVAV

-1305 VSAVANDGLSVA
+1305 VSAVAGDGLSVA

-1338 TGGMLVGMGLNRQV
+1338 AGGMLVGMGLNRQV

>member
-1 MRKIRIKICLLAAML
+1 
-16 AVATG
+16 
-21 IQASDFVVDELCYNI
+21 
-36 TDAEAKTVEVAK
+36 
-48 YDYTVDG
+48 
-55 EMVRPTKMDVVVPM
+55 MVRPTKMDVVVPM

-94 LKNGWFD
+94 LRGGWFD

-305 VEELAVRMF
+305 VEVLAVRMF
-314 EGEGESLIKNITAI
+314 EGEGESLIKNITA
-328 TLPEGLK
+328 
-335 RLEKNS
+335 
-341 LYSEVVSATEVT
+341 
-353 IPASVEYVGT
+353 
-363 YFLRGE
+363 
-369 TLKKITFKGSPVL
+369 
-382 ADNSVGS
+382 
-389 NYKLIHF
+389 
-396 MSQTPPAVGK
+396 
-406 YSFQSAQLMV
+406 
-416 VAPDIASI
+416 
-424 PVYRTTLSGHW
+424 
-435 GVEKGY
+435 
-441 ELSVYGGLKEADN
+441 
-454 VYYSAMEDGNACA
+454 
-467 IYFDGTQTSVALSKT
+467 
-482 IQIDGAARALAKI
+482 
-495 QRGLFYYKNI
+495 
-505 TEVIVPETV
+505 
-514 KTIGGNAFYKCSA
+514 
-527 LTSLQLPSEVEE
+527 
-539 IGDYAFYECSAWA
+539 
-552 IDVTLPVLKTLG
+552 
-564 KGAFQKSGIKSL
+564 
-576 NLTGAPLATIP
+576 
-587 ESAFGECSSLA
+587 
-598 SITLNEGLSKIESYA
+598 
-613 FTGAV
+613 
-618 VTELTIPSTVTDI
+618 
-631 YTVGIW
+631 
-637 SKIKKLISKA
+637 
-647 TTPPT
+647 
-652 LRNSRQ
+652 
-658 LNCLLFVPNGCVT
+658 
-671 AYRQADRWV
+671 
-680 ESTSVIA
+680 
-687 VGEMQTGGLSF
+687 
-698 YFGDTDAL
+698 
-706 LYNVD
+706 
-711 TDVTGSDVVIP
+711 
-722 ATVEQGGN
+722 
-730 SYTVNEM
+730 
-737 RAALLK
+737 
-743 NSAAVKSVTI
+743 
-753 PASITQIPNDA
+753 
-764 FRNCTGL
+764 
-771 TSVTM
+771 
-776 PATVTSIG
+776 
-784 AYAFNGCKALPSVVL
+784 
-799 PASLGSI
+799 
-806 GEYGFLGCKAL
+806 
-817 TSIELPAA
+817 
-825 LTEIGVSAFNGC
+825 
-837 SAMACDVNI
+837 
-846 PDGVTVIPDGA
+846 
-857 FDQSGITGITLG
+857 
-869 KNVKTVGRKAFY
+869 
-881 NCQNIL
+881 
-887 SITLNEGLTEIGEMG
+887 ITLNEGLTEIGEMG

-916 SLTTMGSNAFWNVG
+916 SLTTMGSNAFWNIG

-1023 SQMPVTRIDAAFRG
+1023 SQMPVTRIDAAFSG

-1057 FRDCTSLNA
+1057 FKDCTSLNA

-1305 VSAVANDGLSVA
+1305 VSAVAGDGLSVA

-1338 TGGMLVGMGLNRQV
+1338 AGGMLVGMGLNRQV
-1352 EVPSPGVYIVEFKK
+1352 EVRHRESISWNSRKAPS
-1366 GTVKVAIR
+1366 RWQ

>member
-1 MRKIRIKICLLAAML
+1 MSVGSNACRCDRH
-16 AVATG
+16 TG
-21 IQASDFVVDELCYNI
+21 SDFVVDELCYNI

-94 LKNGWFD
+94 LRGGWFD

-305 VEELAVRMF
+305 VEVLAVRMF
-314 EGEGESLIKNITAI
+314 EGEGESLIKNITA
-328 TLPEGLK
+328 
-335 RLEKNS
+335 
-341 LYSEVVSATEVT
+341 
-353 IPASVEYVGT
+353 
-363 YFLRGE
+363 
-369 TLKKITFKGSPVL
+369 
-382 ADNSVGS
+382 
-389 NYKLIHF
+389 
-396 MSQTPPAVGK
+396 
-406 YSFQSAQLMV
+406 
-416 VAPDIASI
+416 
-424 PVYRTTLSGHW
+424 
-435 GVEKGY
+435 
-441 ELSVYGGLKEADN
+441 
-454 VYYSAMEDGNACA
+454 
-467 IYFDGTQTSVALSKT
+467 
-482 IQIDGAARALAKI
+482 
-495 QRGLFYYKNI
+495 
-505 TEVIVPETV
+505 
-514 KTIGGNAFYKCSA
+514 
-527 LTSLQLPSEVEE
+527 
-539 IGDYAFYECSAWA
+539 
-552 IDVTLPVLKTLG
+552 
-564 KGAFQKSGIKSL
+564 
-576 NLTGAPLATIP
+576 
-587 ESAFGECSSLA
+587 
-598 SITLNEGLSKIESYA
+598 
-613 FTGAV
+613 
-618 VTELTIPSTVTDI
+618 
-631 YTVGIW
+631 
-637 SKIKKLISKA
+637 
-647 TTPPT
+647 
-652 LRNSRQ
+652 
-658 LNCLLFVPNGCVT
+658 
-671 AYRQADRWV
+671 
-680 ESTSVIA
+680 
-687 VGEMQTGGLSF
+687 
-698 YFGDTDAL
+698 
-706 LYNVD
+706 
-711 TDVTGSDVVIP
+711 
-722 ATVEQGGN
+722 
-730 SYTVNEM
+730 
-737 RAALLK
+737 
-743 NSAAVKSVTI
+743 
-753 PASITQIPNDA
+753 
-764 FRNCTGL
+764 
-771 TSVTM
+771 
-776 PATVTSIG
+776 
-784 AYAFNGCKALPSVVL
+784 
-799 PASLGSI
+799 
-806 GEYGFLGCKAL
+806 
-817 TSIELPAA
+817 
-825 LTEIGVSAFNGC
+825 
-837 SAMACDVNI
+837 
-846 PDGVTVIPDGA
+846 
-857 FDQSGITGITLG
+857 
-869 KNVKTVGRKAFY
+869 
-881 NCQNIL
+881 
-887 SITLNEGLTEIGEMG
+887 ITLNEGLTEIGEMG

-916 SLTTMGSNAFWNVG
+916 SLTTMGSNAFWNIG

-1023 SQMPVTRIDAAFRG
+1023 SQMPVTRIDAAFSG

-1057 FRDCTSLNA
+1057 FRDCTSLNE

-1102 GVFKNCL
+1102 GVFKGCL

-1132 ALTTVN
+1132 ALKTVN
-1138 VCADNLTIADRAF
+1138 VDADNLTIADRAF

-1305 VSAVANDGLSVA
+1305 VSAVAGDGLSVA

-1338 TGGMLVGMGLNRQV
+1338 AGGMLVGMGLNRQV

>member
-1 MRKIRIKICLLAAML
+1 M
-16 AVATG
+16 
-21 IQASDFVVDELCYNI
+21 
-36 TDAEAKTVEVAK
+36 
-48 YDYTVDG
+48 
-55 EMVRPTKMDVVVPM
+55 PM

-94 LKNGWFD
+94 LRGGWFD

-286 LNGPLNIPQTVQ
+286 LNGPLNITQTVQ

-305 VEELAVRMF
+305 VEVLAVRMF
-314 EGEGESLIKNITAI
+314 EGEGESLIKNITA
-328 TLPEGLK
+328 
-335 RLEKNS
+335 
-341 LYSEVVSATEVT
+341 
-353 IPASVEYVGT
+353 
-363 YFLRGE
+363 
-369 TLKKITFKGSPVL
+369 
-382 ADNSVGS
+382 
-389 NYKLIHF
+389 
-396 MSQTPPAVGK
+396 
-406 YSFQSAQLMV
+406 
-416 VAPDIASI
+416 
-424 PVYRTTLSGHW
+424 
-435 GVEKGY
+435 
-441 ELSVYGGLKEADN
+441 
-454 VYYSAMEDGNACA
+454 
-467 IYFDGTQTSVALSKT
+467 
-482 IQIDGAARALAKI
+482 
-495 QRGLFYYKNI
+495 
-505 TEVIVPETV
+505 
-514 KTIGGNAFYKCSA
+514 
-527 LTSLQLPSEVEE
+527 
-539 IGDYAFYECSAWA
+539 
-552 IDVTLPVLKTLG
+552 
-564 KGAFQKSGIKSL
+564 
-576 NLTGAPLATIP
+576 
-587 ESAFGECSSLA
+587 
-598 SITLNEGLSKIESYA
+598 
-613 FTGAV
+613 
-618 VTELTIPSTVTDI
+618 
-631 YTVGIW
+631 
-637 SKIKKLISKA
+637 
-647 TTPPT
+647 
-652 LRNSRQ
+652 
-658 LNCLLFVPNGCVT
+658 
-671 AYRQADRWV
+671 
-680 ESTSVIA
+680 
-687 VGEMQTGGLSF
+687 
-698 YFGDTDAL
+698 
-706 LYNVD
+706 
-711 TDVTGSDVVIP
+711 
-722 ATVEQGGN
+722 
-730 SYTVNEM
+730 
-737 RAALLK
+737 
-743 NSAAVKSVTI
+743 
-753 PASITQIPNDA
+753 
-764 FRNCTGL
+764 
-771 TSVTM
+771 
-776 PATVTSIG
+776 
-784 AYAFNGCKALPSVVL
+784 
-799 PASLGSI
+799 
-806 GEYGFLGCKAL
+806 
-817 TSIELPAA
+817 
-825 LTEIGVSAFNGC
+825 
-837 SAMACDVNI
+837 
-846 PDGVTVIPDGA
+846 
-857 FDQSGITGITLG
+857 
-869 KNVKTVGRKAFY
+869 
-881 NCQNIL
+881 
-887 SITLNEGLTEIGEMG
+887 ITLNEGLTEIGEMG

-916 SLTTMGSNAFWNVG
+916 SLTTMGSNAFWNIG

-1023 SQMPVTRIDAAFRG
+1023 SQMPVTRIDVAFSG

-1305 VSAVANDGLSVA
+1305 VSAVAGDGLSVA

-1338 TGGMLVGMGLNRQV
+1338 AGGMLVGMGLNRQV

>member
-1 MRKIRIKICLLAAML
+1 MSVGSNACRCDRH
-16 AVATG
+16 TG
-21 IQASDFVVDELCYNI
+21 SDFVVDELCYNI

-94 LKNGWFD
+94 LRGGWFD

-305 VEELAVRMF
+305 VEVLAVRMF
-314 EGEGESLIKNITAI
+314 EGEGESLIKNITA
-328 TLPEGLK
+328 
-335 RLEKNS
+335 
-341 LYSEVVSATEVT
+341 
-353 IPASVEYVGT
+353 
-363 YFLRGE
+363 
-369 TLKKITFKGSPVL
+369 
-382 ADNSVGS
+382 
-389 NYKLIHF
+389 
-396 MSQTPPAVGK
+396 
-406 YSFQSAQLMV
+406 
-416 VAPDIASI
+416 
-424 PVYRTTLSGHW
+424 
-435 GVEKGY
+435 
-441 ELSVYGGLKEADN
+441 
-454 VYYSAMEDGNACA
+454 
-467 IYFDGTQTSVALSKT
+467 
-482 IQIDGAARALAKI
+482 
-495 QRGLFYYKNI
+495 
-505 TEVIVPETV
+505 
-514 KTIGGNAFYKCSA
+514 
-527 LTSLQLPSEVEE
+527 
-539 IGDYAFYECSAWA
+539 
-552 IDVTLPVLKTLG
+552 
-564 KGAFQKSGIKSL
+564 
-576 NLTGAPLATIP
+576 
-587 ESAFGECSSLA
+587 
-598 SITLNEGLSKIESYA
+598 
-613 FTGAV
+613 
-618 VTELTIPSTVTDI
+618 
-631 YTVGIW
+631 
-637 SKIKKLISKA
+637 
-647 TTPPT
+647 
-652 LRNSRQ
+652 
-658 LNCLLFVPNGCVT
+658 
-671 AYRQADRWV
+671 
-680 ESTSVIA
+680 
-687 VGEMQTGGLSF
+687 
-698 YFGDTDAL
+698 
-706 LYNVD
+706 
-711 TDVTGSDVVIP
+711 
-722 ATVEQGGN
+722 
-730 SYTVNEM
+730 
-737 RAALLK
+737 
-743 NSAAVKSVTI
+743 
-753 PASITQIPNDA
+753 
-764 FRNCTGL
+764 
-771 TSVTM
+771 
-776 PATVTSIG
+776 
-784 AYAFNGCKALPSVVL
+784 
-799 PASLGSI
+799 
-806 GEYGFLGCKAL
+806 
-817 TSIELPAA
+817 
-825 LTEIGVSAFNGC
+825 
-837 SAMACDVNI
+837 
-846 PDGVTVIPDGA
+846 
-857 FDQSGITGITLG
+857 
-869 KNVKTVGRKAFY
+869 
-881 NCQNIL
+881 
-887 SITLNEGLTEIGEMG
+887 ITLNEGLTEIGEMG

-916 SLTTMGSNAFWNVG
+916 SLTTMGSNAFWNIG

-1023 SQMPVTRIDAAFRG
+1023 SQMPVTRIDAAFSG

-1057 FRDCTSLNA
+1057 FKDCTSLNA

-1207 SVGIAEGVKTIG
+1207 SVGIVEGVKTIG

-1305 VSAVANDGLSVA
+1305 VSAVAGDGLSVA

-1338 TGGMLVGMGLNRQV
+1338 AGGMLVGMGLNRQV

>member
-1 MRKIRIKICLLAAML
+1 
-16 AVATG
+16 
-21 IQASDFVVDELCYNI
+21 
-36 TDAEAKTVEVAK
+36 
-48 YDYTVDG
+48 
-55 EMVRPTKMDVVVPM
+55 MVRPTKMDVVVPM

-94 LKNGWFD
+94 LRGGWFD

-305 VEELAVRMF
+305 VEVLAVRMF
-314 EGEGESLIKNITAI
+314 EGEGESLIKNITA
-328 TLPEGLK
+328 
-335 RLEKNS
+335 
-341 LYSEVVSATEVT
+341 
-353 IPASVEYVGT
+353 
-363 YFLRGE
+363 
-369 TLKKITFKGSPVL
+369 
-382 ADNSVGS
+382 
-389 NYKLIHF
+389 
-396 MSQTPPAVGK
+396 
-406 YSFQSAQLMV
+406 
-416 VAPDIASI
+416 
-424 PVYRTTLSGHW
+424 
-435 GVEKGY
+435 
-441 ELSVYGGLKEADN
+441 
-454 VYYSAMEDGNACA
+454 
-467 IYFDGTQTSVALSKT
+467 
-482 IQIDGAARALAKI
+482 
-495 QRGLFYYKNI
+495 
-505 TEVIVPETV
+505 
-514 KTIGGNAFYKCSA
+514 
-527 LTSLQLPSEVEE
+527 
-539 IGDYAFYECSAWA
+539 
-552 IDVTLPVLKTLG
+552 
-564 KGAFQKSGIKSL
+564 
-576 NLTGAPLATIP
+576 
-587 ESAFGECSSLA
+587 
-598 SITLNEGLSKIESYA
+598 
-613 FTGAV
+613 
-618 VTELTIPSTVTDI
+618 
-631 YTVGIW
+631 
-637 SKIKKLISKA
+637 
-647 TTPPT
+647 
-652 LRNSRQ
+652 
-658 LNCLLFVPNGCVT
+658 
-671 AYRQADRWV
+671 
-680 ESTSVIA
+680 
-687 VGEMQTGGLSF
+687 
-698 YFGDTDAL
+698 
-706 LYNVD
+706 
-711 TDVTGSDVVIP
+711 
-722 ATVEQGGN
+722 
-730 SYTVNEM
+730 
-737 RAALLK
+737 
-743 NSAAVKSVTI
+743 
-753 PASITQIPNDA
+753 
-764 FRNCTGL
+764 
-771 TSVTM
+771 
-776 PATVTSIG
+776 
-784 AYAFNGCKALPSVVL
+784 
-799 PASLGSI
+799 
-806 GEYGFLGCKAL
+806 
-817 TSIELPAA
+817 
-825 LTEIGVSAFNGC
+825 
-837 SAMACDVNI
+837 
-846 PDGVTVIPDGA
+846 
-857 FDQSGITGITLG
+857 
-869 KNVKTVGRKAFY
+869 
-881 NCQNIL
+881 
-887 SITLNEGLTEIGEMG
+887 ITLNEGLTEIGEMG

-916 SLTTMGSNAFWNVG
+916 SLTTMGSNAFWNIG

-1023 SQMPVTRIDAAFRG
+1023 SQMPVTRIDAAFSG
-1037 KTQLQKVTVPAAV
+1037 KTQLQKVTVPVAV

-1057 FRDCTSLNA
+1057 FKDCTSLNA

-1102 GVFKNCL
+1102 GVFKGCL

-1181 CKSLKAVSVAGGM
+1181 VQ
-1194 IGSFAFDGCESLV
+1194 ES
-1207 SVGIAEGVKTIG
+1207 
-1219 EYAFDGCTSLK
+1219 
-1230 RILLPASLQ
+1230 
-1239 EIKHETFRNVV
+1239 
-1250 FEEITCLAVTP
+1250 
-1261 PSIRDNT
+1261 
-1268 FTDYSAHLCVPA
+1268 
-1280 ESMAA
+1280 
-1285 YAAATGWKEFSNIGD
+1285 
-1300 LTTSG
+1300 
-1305 VSAVANDGLSVA
+1305 
-1317 VCDGRICVDGVG
+1317 
-1329 ETEMIKVYS
+1329 
-1338 TGGMLVGMGLNRQV
+1338 
-1352 EVPSPGVYIVEFKK
+1352 
-1366 GTVKVAIR
+1366 

>member
-1 MRKIRIKICLLAAML
+1 ML

-94 LKNGWFD
+94 LRGGWFD

-157 EMVTIESGRIQ
+157 EMGTIESGRIQ

-274 SHRAI
+274 YHRAI

-305 VEELAVRMF
+305 VEVLAVRMF
-314 EGEGESLIKNITAI
+314 EGEGESLIKNITA
-328 TLPEGLK
+328 
-335 RLEKNS
+335 
-341 LYSEVVSATEVT
+341 
-353 IPASVEYVGT
+353 
-363 YFLRGE
+363 
-369 TLKKITFKGSPVL
+369 
-382 ADNSVGS
+382 
-389 NYKLIHF
+389 
-396 MSQTPPAVGK
+396 
-406 YSFQSAQLMV
+406 
-416 VAPDIASI
+416 
-424 PVYRTTLSGHW
+424 
-435 GVEKGY
+435 
-441 ELSVYGGLKEADN
+441 
-454 VYYSAMEDGNACA
+454 
-467 IYFDGTQTSVALSKT
+467 
-482 IQIDGAARALAKI
+482 
-495 QRGLFYYKNI
+495 
-505 TEVIVPETV
+505 
-514 KTIGGNAFYKCSA
+514 
-527 LTSLQLPSEVEE
+527 
-539 IGDYAFYECSAWA
+539 
-552 IDVTLPVLKTLG
+552 
-564 KGAFQKSGIKSL
+564 
-576 NLTGAPLATIP
+576 
-587 ESAFGECSSLA
+587 
-598 SITLNEGLSKIESYA
+598 
-613 FTGAV
+613 
-618 VTELTIPSTVTDI
+618 
-631 YTVGIW
+631 
-637 SKIKKLISKA
+637 
-647 TTPPT
+647 
-652 LRNSRQ
+652 
-658 LNCLLFVPNGCVT
+658 
-671 AYRQADRWV
+671 
-680 ESTSVIA
+680 
-687 VGEMQTGGLSF
+687 
-698 YFGDTDAL
+698 
-706 LYNVD
+706 
-711 TDVTGSDVVIP
+711 
-722 ATVEQGGN
+722 
-730 SYTVNEM
+730 
-737 RAALLK
+737 
-743 NSAAVKSVTI
+743 
-753 PASITQIPNDA
+753 
-764 FRNCTGL
+764 
-771 TSVTM
+771 
-776 PATVTSIG
+776 
-784 AYAFNGCKALPSVVL
+784 
-799 PASLGSI
+799 
-806 GEYGFLGCKAL
+806 
-817 TSIELPAA
+817 
-825 LTEIGVSAFNGC
+825 
-837 SAMACDVNI
+837 
-846 PDGVTVIPDGA
+846 
-857 FDQSGITGITLG
+857 
-869 KNVKTVGRKAFY
+869 
-881 NCQNIL
+881 
-887 SITLNEGLTEIGEMG
+887 ITLNEGLTEIGEMG

-916 SLTTMGSNAFWNVG
+916 SLTTMGSNAFWNIG

-941 TLPKSTTYSYQFKK
+941 TLPKLTTYSYQFKK

-1023 SQMPVTRIDAAFRG
+1023 SQMPVTRIDVAFSG

-1057 FRDCTSLNA
+1057 FGDCTSLNA

-1305 VSAVANDGLSVA
+1305 VSAVAGDGLSVA

>member
-1 MRKIRIKICLLAAML
+1 MA
-16 AVATG
+16 
-21 IQASDFVVDELCYNI
+21 
-36 TDAEAKTVEVAK
+36 
-48 YDYTVDG
+48 
-55 EMVRPTKMDVVVPM
+55 
-69 TVVNPNDNQTYRV
+69 
-82 TALGDGAFTVYG
+82 
-94 LKNGWFD
+94 WFD

-305 VEELAVRMF
+305 VEVLAVRMF
-314 EGEGESLIKNITAI
+314 EGEGESLIKNITA
-328 TLPEGLK
+328 
-335 RLEKNS
+335 
-341 LYSEVVSATEVT
+341 
-353 IPASVEYVGT
+353 
-363 YFLRGE
+363 
-369 TLKKITFKGSPVL
+369 
-382 ADNSVGS
+382 
-389 NYKLIHF
+389 
-396 MSQTPPAVGK
+396 
-406 YSFQSAQLMV
+406 
-416 VAPDIASI
+416 
-424 PVYRTTLSGHW
+424 
-435 GVEKGY
+435 
-441 ELSVYGGLKEADN
+441 
-454 VYYSAMEDGNACA
+454 
-467 IYFDGTQTSVALSKT
+467 
-482 IQIDGAARALAKI
+482 
-495 QRGLFYYKNI
+495 
-505 TEVIVPETV
+505 
-514 KTIGGNAFYKCSA
+514 
-527 LTSLQLPSEVEE
+527 
-539 IGDYAFYECSAWA
+539 
-552 IDVTLPVLKTLG
+552 
-564 KGAFQKSGIKSL
+564 
-576 NLTGAPLATIP
+576 
-587 ESAFGECSSLA
+587 
-598 SITLNEGLSKIESYA
+598 
-613 FTGAV
+613 
-618 VTELTIPSTVTDI
+618 
-631 YTVGIW
+631 
-637 SKIKKLISKA
+637 
-647 TTPPT
+647 
-652 LRNSRQ
+652 
-658 LNCLLFVPNGCVT
+658 
-671 AYRQADRWV
+671 
-680 ESTSVIA
+680 
-687 VGEMQTGGLSF
+687 
-698 YFGDTDAL
+698 
-706 LYNVD
+706 
-711 TDVTGSDVVIP
+711 
-722 ATVEQGGN
+722 
-730 SYTVNEM
+730 
-737 RAALLK
+737 
-743 NSAAVKSVTI
+743 
-753 PASITQIPNDA
+753 
-764 FRNCTGL
+764 
-771 TSVTM
+771 
-776 PATVTSIG
+776 
-784 AYAFNGCKALPSVVL
+784 
-799 PASLGSI
+799 
-806 GEYGFLGCKAL
+806 
-817 TSIELPAA
+817 
-825 LTEIGVSAFNGC
+825 
-837 SAMACDVNI
+837 
-846 PDGVTVIPDGA
+846 
-857 FDQSGITGITLG
+857 
-869 KNVKTVGRKAFY
+869 
-881 NCQNIL
+881 
-887 SITLNEGLTEIGEMG
+887 ITLNEGLTEIGEMG

-916 SLTTMGSNAFWNVG
+916 SLTTMGSNAFWNIG

-1023 SQMPVTRIDAAFRG
+1023 SQMPVTRIDAAFSG

-1057 FRDCTSLNA
+1057 FKDCTSLNA

-1305 VSAVANDGLSVA
+1305 VSAVAGDGLSVA

-1338 TGGMLVGMGLNRQV
+1338 AGGMLVGMGLNRQV